1 MPLNLEI
8 LMKNLVRRTSSFT
21 REQGKKLIKE
31 AYIKDVKGKSIDGVY
46 HIYGRVLNEDKN
58 WDYDTHLKINMK
70 NNEIIGVNCSCETFK
85 ENSKQVKNYMCKHIS
100 ATGDAFYS
108 LAKKKIA
115 SKKPMIKVENRLVKE
130 NEKNNEQQEKRFLSL
145 DISIKHMVKEG
156 IQFFNCEFR
165 IGVGNSNLILDLK
178 DFLYKNSLKKPLK
191 FNDSFTYNP
200 LKDDFLKEDKRI
212 LQFIGANSDKINGR
226 YLRLRQNS
234 LKDFLKLID
243 EKKKINF
250 NFNSINYE
258 VKVRKE
264 NVPVAL
270 TLKEGKEG
278 FILSH
283 HKKFPVILNN
293 TGDVMFFD
301 RNLYLPRKRQ
311 LEYYIPIHKLFLKN
325 NTITYKKTLENLKNL
340 LEELKNISK
349 NIVLD
354 ENVKIFKEKLMKT
367 TFYFYENKGEIYCN
381 VKIDYCGYIID
392 LIRDEKDNSFLRDL
406 KSEKYIEFQLERF
419 KFIKREEDFCFIGDE
434 EAMYDFFSK
443 GLKKIKEHGDVI
455 LSKEL
460 QEFKVIDSS
469 LISSELSEL
478 INFYKLKFDFG
489 DFNIQ
494 ELRESIDA
502 MKNGKRFYK
511 TKKTYLD
518 LEEPG
523 IIHFL
528 NLLEDL
534 GLDNISNNEINIDKS
549 KVLYIQEKLKD
560 RNLSFIKGGKVL
572 QEIVNKLLN
581 KEFKRKL
588 VPKALNAELRSY
600 QKEGFKWINEITD
613 LGFGGVLADD
623 MGLGKTLQII
633 AFLLSQ
639 KKSKSIVVVPT
650 SVIYNWM
657 DEFEKFAPSLRIG
670 LVHGSKTRRDKVL
683 NDFKR
688 SLGIKLDY
696 MDTFEGLDL
705 DEEENINNSKEG
717 KNKSNDKNKTKKSSK
732 SYERYDILLTTYGTL
747 KNDEEAYDNLSFDYC
762 IIDEAQNIKNPSA
775 QATLSVKKIK
785 SRCNIA
791 LTGTPIENNLMELW
805 SIFDFV
811 MPGYLFT
818 KERFRERFI
827 LDENNL
833 DELKSLITPFI
844 LRRLKEDVL
853 SELPEKLEKKYLVE
867 MKGKQKQIYNSYVK
881 AIKTKLNES
890 KISGKIG
897 NEKINLFAYLTKLR
911 EICLDPSIVI
921 PEYNGGSGKLIV
933 VKEIVKDA
941 SESGKKILLFSQ
953 FTSVLKKIEDDFKR
967 EGISHLYL
975 DGGTSAKERV
985 ERVKKFNEDES
996 IKVFLISLKAGGVGL
1011 NLTSASVVIHFDPWW
1026 NPAVEDQATDRAH
1039 RFGQENRVE
1048 VIKLVAKDTIEEKI
1062 VLMQEDKRELIQSL
1076 MDGKTMDGKG
1086 LKRLTEEEI
1095 AKLFE

>member
-1 MPLNLEI
+1 
-8 LMKNLVRRTSSFT
+8 
-21 REQGKKLIKE
+21 
-31 AYIKDVKGKSIDGVY
+31 
-46 HIYGRVLNEDKN
+46 IYGSVLNDDKN
-58 WDYDTHLKINMK
+58 WDYNTHIKINMK
-70 NNEIIGVNCSCETFK
+70 NSDIVGTNCSCETFK
-85 ENSKQVKNYMCKHIS
+85 ENSKHIKNYVCKHIS
-100 ATGDAFYS
+100 ATNDVFYS
-108 LAKKKIA
+108 LAKKKMQNNKLK
-115 SKKPMIKVENRLVKE
+115 SNNKTQLVKE
-130 NEKNNEQQEKRFLSL
+130 KNEEHKGQEKRFLSL
-145 DISIKHMVKEG
+145 DINIKHMVKEG
-156 IQFFNCEFR
+156 ITLFNCEFR
-165 IGVGNSNLILDLK
+165 IGAGNLNLILDLK

-191 FNDSFTYNP
+191 FNDGFTYNP
-200 LKDDFLKEDKRI
+200 LKDEFLDEDKRV
-212 LQFIGANSDKINGR
+212 LQFVASHKDMVSGR
-226 YLRLRQNS
+226 YLRLKQNN

-258 VKVRKE
+258 VKVKKE

-278 FILSH
+278 FVLSH
-283 HKKFPVILNN
+283 HKKFPVLLNN
-293 TGDVMFFD
+293 LGDVMFFD

-325 NTITYKKTLENLKNL
+325 NTITYKKSLENLRSL

-349 NIVLD
+349 NIFLD
-354 ENVKIFKEKLMKT
+354 ENVRVFKEKLMKT
-367 TFYFYENKGEIYCN
+367 TFNLYKTEGKIYCN

-419 KFIKREEDFCFIGDE
+419 KFIKREEDFCFIGNKE
-434 EAMYDFFSK
+434 EMYELFSK
-443 GLKKIKEHGDVI
+443 GIKRLRELGEVLLSEELK
-455 LSKEL
+455 
-460 QEFKVIDSS
+460 EFKVLDSS
-469 LISSELSEL
+469 LISSELKEFS
-478 INFYKLKFDFG
+478 NFYKLKFDFG
-489 DFNIQ
+489 DFELR
-494 ELRESIDA
+494 ELRESVEA
-502 MKNGKRFYK
+502 MKRGDRFYR
-511 TKKTYLD
+511 TKKVYLD
-518 LEEPG
+518 LEDPG
-523 IIHFL
+523 IVNFL

-534 GLDNISNNEINIDKS
+534 GLENIKDNEVYIDKS

-560 RNLSFIKGGKVL
+560 RNLSFIKGGNVL
-572 QEIVNKLLN
+572 QEIVGKLLN

-588 VPKALNAELRSY
+588 LPKALNAELRPY

-657 DEFEKFAPSLRIG
+657 DEFEKFAPSIRVG
-670 LVHGSKTRRDKVL
+670 LVHGSKSKRDKVL
-683 NDFKR
+683 RDFKR
-688 SLGIKLDY
+688 GLGIKI
-696 MDTFEGLDL
+696 
-705 DEEENINNSKEG
+705 EEENLKE
-717 KNKSNDKNKTKKSSK
+717 K
-732 SYERYDILLTTYGTL
+732 SYEKYDVLLTTYGTL
-747 KNDEEAYDNLSFDYC
+747 KNDEKAYENLSFDYC

-775 QATLSVKKIK
+775 QATLSVKNIK

-827 LDENNL
+827 LDESNL
-833 DELKSLITPFI
+833 SELKSLITPFI

-867 MKGKQKQIYNSYVK
+867 MKGKQKQLYSFYVK
-881 AIKTKLNES
+881 AIKNQLNENKS
-890 KISGKIG
+890 SEKSGRD
-897 NEKINLFAYLTKLR
+897 KINLFAYLTKLR
-911 EICLDPSIVI
+911 EICLDPSLVV
-921 PEYNGGSGKLIV
+921 PDYTGESSKLTV

-953 FTSVLKKIEDDFKR
+953 FTSVLQKIEEDFKK
-967 EGISHLYL
+967 EDISYLYL
-975 DGGTSAKERV
+975 DGGTSAKDRV
-985 ERVKKFNEDES
+985 ERVKKFNEDS
-996 IKVFLISLKAGGVGL
+996 NIKVFLISLKAGGVGL

-1039 RFGQENRVE
+1039 RFGQENKVE

-1095 AKLFE
+1095 SKLFE

>member
-1 MPLNLEI
+1 MNLDI
-8 LMKNLVRRTSSFT
+8 FMKNLVRRTSSFT
-21 REQGKKLIKE
+21 REQGKKLIQE
-31 AYIKDVKGKSIDGVY
+31 AYVKDVKGKSIDGIY
-46 HIYGRVLNEDKN
+46 HIYGSVLNDDKN
-58 WDYDTHLKINMK
+58 WDYNTHIKINMK
-70 NNEIIGVNCSCETFK
+70 NSDIMGTNCSCETFK
-85 ENSKQVKNYMCKHIS
+85 ENSKHIKNYVCKHIS
-100 ATGDAFYS
+100 ATNDVFYS
-108 LAKKKIA
+108 LAKKKMQKNKLK
-115 SKKPMIKVENRLVKE
+115 SNNKPKLVKE
-130 NEKNNEQQEKRFLSL
+130 KNEEHKGKEKRFLSL
-145 DISIKHMVKEG
+145 DINIKHMVKEG
-156 IQFFNCEFR
+156 ITLFNCEFR
-165 IGVGNSNLILDLK
+165 IGAGNLNLILDLK

-191 FNDSFTYNP
+191 FNDGFTYNP
-200 LKDDFLKEDKRI
+200 LKDEFLDEDKRV
-212 LQFIGANSDKINGR
+212 LQFVASHKDMISGR
-226 YLRLRQNS
+226 YLRLKQNN

-258 VKVRKE
+258 VKVKKE

-270 TLKEGKEG
+270 TLKEGKEE
-278 FILSH
+278 FVLSH

-293 TGDVMFFD
+293 LGDVMFFD

-325 NTITYKKTLENLKNL
+325 NTITYKKSLENLRSL
-340 LEELKNISK
+340 LQELKNISK

-354 ENVKIFKEKLMKT
+354 ENIRVFKEKLMKT
-367 TFYFYENKGEIYCN
+367 TFNLYKTKGKIYCN

-419 KFIKREEDFCFIGDE
+419 KFIKREEDFCFIGNE
-434 EAMYDFFSK
+434 EEMYELFSK
-443 GLKKIKEHGDVI
+443 GIKRLRELGEVLLSEELK
-455 LSKEL
+455 
-460 QEFKVIDSS
+460 EFKVLDSS
-469 LISSELSEL
+469 LISSELKEL
-478 INFYKLKFDFG
+478 SNFYKLKFDFG
-489 DFNIQ
+489 DFELR
-494 ELRESIDA
+494 ELRESIEA
-502 MKNGKRFYK
+502 MKRGDRFYR
-511 TKKTYLD
+511 TKKVYLD
-518 LEEPG
+518 LEDHG
-523 IIHFL
+523 IVNFL

-534 GLDNISNNEINIDKS
+534 GLENIKDNEVYIDKS

-560 RNLSFIKGGKVL
+560 RNLSFIKGGNVL
-572 QEIVNKLLN
+572 QKIVGKLLN

-588 VPKALNAELRSY
+588 VPKALNAELRPY

-657 DEFEKFAPSLRIG
+657 DEFEKFAPSIRVG
-670 LVHGSKTRRDKVL
+670 LVHGSKSKRDKVL
-683 NDFKR
+683 RDFKR
-688 SLGIKLDY
+688 GLGIKI
-696 MDTFEGLDL
+696 
-705 DEEENINNSKEG
+705 EEENLKE
-717 KNKSNDKNKTKKSSK
+717 K
-732 SYERYDILLTTYGTL
+732 SYEKYDVLLTTYGTL
-747 KNDEEAYDNLSFDYC
+747 KNDEKAYENLSFDYC
-762 IIDEAQNIKNPSA
+762 IIDEAQNIKNPVA
-775 QATLSVKKIK
+775 QATLSVKNIK

-827 LDENNL
+827 LDESNL
-833 DELKSLITPFI
+833 SELKSLITPFI

-867 MKGKQKQIYNSYVK
+867 MKGKQKQLYSFYVK
-881 AIKTKLNES
+881 AIKNQLNENKS
-890 KISGKIG
+890 SEKSGRD
-897 NEKINLFAYLTKLR
+897 KINLFAYLTKLR
-911 EICLDPSIVI
+911 EICLDPSLVV
-921 PEYNGGSGKLIV
+921 PDYTGGSSKLTV

-953 FTSVLKKIEDDFKR
+953 FTSVLQKIEEDFKKDD
-967 EGISHLYL
+967 ISYLYL
-975 DGGTSAKERV
+975 DGGTSAKDRV
-985 ERVKKFNEDES
+985 ERVKKFNEDS
-996 IKVFLISLKAGGVGL
+996 NIKVFLISLKAGGVGL

-1039 RFGQENRVE
+1039 RFGQENKVE
-1048 VIKLVAKDTIEEKI
+1048 VIKLVANDTIEEKI

-1095 AKLFE
+1095 SKLFE

>member
-1 MPLNLEI
+1 MPLNLDI
-8 LMKNLVRRTSSFT
+8 FMKNLVRRTSSFT

-31 AYIKDVKGKSIDGVY
+31 AYVKDVKGKSIDGIY
-46 HIYGRVLNEDKN
+46 HIYGSVLNDDKN
-58 WDYDTHLKINMK
+58 WDYNTHIKINMK
-70 NNEIIGVNCSCETFK
+70 NSDIMGTNCSCETFK
-85 ENSKQVKNYMCKHIS
+85 ENSKHIKNYVCKHIS
-100 ATGDAFYS
+100 ATNDVFYS
-108 LAKKKIA
+108 LAKKKMQKNKLK
-115 SKKPMIKVENRLVKE
+115 SNNKPKLVKE
-130 NEKNNEQQEKRFLSL
+130 KNEEHKGKEKRFLSL
-145 DISIKHMVKEG
+145 DINIKHMVKEG
-156 IQFFNCEFR
+156 ITLFNCEFR
-165 IGVGNSNLILDLK
+165 IGSGNLNLILDLK

-191 FNDSFTYNP
+191 FNDGFTYNP
-200 LKDDFLKEDKRI
+200 LKDEFLDEDKRV
-212 LQFIGANSDKINGR
+212 LQFVASHKDMISGR
-226 YLRLRQNS
+226 YLRLKQNN

-258 VKVRKE
+258 VKIKKE

-283 HKKFPVILNN
+283 HKKFPVLLNN
-293 TGDVMFFD
+293 LGDVMFFD

-325 NTITYKKTLENLKNL
+325 NTITYKKSLENLRSL

-354 ENVKIFKEKLMKT
+354 ENVRAFKEKLMKT
-367 TFYFYENKGEIYCN
+367 TFNLYKTKGKIYCN

-419 KFIKREEDFCFIGDE
+419 KFIKREEDFCFIGNE
-434 EAMYDFFSK
+434 EEMYELLSK
-443 GLKKIKEHGDVI
+443 GIKRLRELGEVLLSEELK
-455 LSKEL
+455 
-460 QEFKVIDSS
+460 EFKVLDSS
-469 LISSELSEL
+469 LISSELKEL
-478 INFYKLKFDFG
+478 SNFYKLKFDFG
-489 DFNIQ
+489 DFELR
-494 ELRESIDA
+494 ELRESIEA
-502 MKNGKRFYK
+502 MKRGDRFYR
-511 TKKTYLD
+511 TKKVYLD
-518 LEEPG
+518 LEDPG
-523 IIHFL
+523 IVNFL

-534 GLDNISNNEINIDKS
+534 GLENIKDNEVYIDKS

-560 RNLSFIKGGKVL
+560 RNLSFIKGGNVL
-572 QEIVNKLLN
+572 QEIVGKLLN

-588 VPKALNAELRSY
+588 VPKALNAELRPY

-657 DEFEKFAPSLRIG
+657 DEFEKFAPSIRVG
-670 LVHGSKTRRDKVL
+670 LVHGSKSKRDKVL
-683 NDFKR
+683 RDFKR
-688 SLGIKLDY
+688 GLGIKI
-696 MDTFEGLDL
+696 
-705 DEEENINNSKEG
+705 EEENLKE
-717 KNKSNDKNKTKKSSK
+717 K
-732 SYERYDILLTTYGTL
+732 SYEKYDVLLTTYGTL
-747 KNDEEAYDNLSFDYC
+747 KNDEKAYENLSFDYC
-762 IIDEAQNIKNPSA
+762 IIDEAQNIKNPAA
-775 QATLSVKKIK
+775 QATLSVKNIK

-827 LDENNL
+827 LDESNL
-833 DELKSLITPFI
+833 SELKSLITPFI

-867 MKGKQKQIYNSYVK
+867 MKGKQKQLYSFYVN
-881 AIKTKLNES
+881 AIKNQLNENKS
-890 KISGKIG
+890 SEKSGRD
-897 NEKINLFAYLTKLR
+897 KINLFAYLTKLR
-911 EICLDPSIVI
+911 EICLDPSLVV
-921 PEYNGGSGKLIV
+921 PDYTGGSSKLTV

-953 FTSVLKKIEDDFKR
+953 FTSVLQKIEEDFKK
-967 EGISHLYL
+967 EDISYLYL
-975 DGGTSAKERV
+975 DGGTSAKDRV
-985 ERVKKFNEDES
+985 ERVKKFNEDS
-996 IKVFLISLKAGGVGL
+996 NIKVFLISLKAGGVGL

-1039 RFGQENRVE
+1039 RFGQENKVE

-1095 AKLFE
+1095 SKLFE

>member
-1 MPLNLEI
+1 MPLNLDI
-8 LMKNLVRRTSSFT
+8 FMKNLVRRTSSFT
-21 REQGKKLIKE
+21 REQGKKLIQE
-31 AYIKDVKGKSIDGVY
+31 AYVKDVKGKSIDGIY
-46 HIYGRVLNEDKN
+46 HIYGSVLNDDKN
-58 WDYDTHLKINMK
+58 WDYNTHIKINMQ
-70 NNEIIGVNCSCETFK
+70 NSDIMGTNCSCETFK
-85 ENSKQVKNYMCKHIS
+85 ENSKHIKNYVCKHIS
-100 ATGDAFYS
+100 ATNDVFYS
-108 LAKKKIA
+108 LAKKKMQKNKLK
-115 SKKPMIKVENRLVKE
+115 SNNKLKLVKE
-130 NEKNNEQQEKRFLSL
+130 KNEEHKGKEKRFLSL
-145 DISIKHMVKEG
+145 DINIKHMVKEG
-156 IQFFNCEFR
+156 ITLFNCEFR
-165 IGVGNSNLILDLK
+165 IGAGNLNLILDLK

-191 FNDSFTYNP
+191 FNDGFTYNP
-200 LKDDFLKEDKRI
+200 LKDEFLDEDKRV
-212 LQFIGANSDKINGR
+212 LQFVASHKDMISGR
-226 YLRLRQNS
+226 YLRLKQNN

-258 VKVRKE
+258 VKVKKE

-278 FILSH
+278 FVLSH
-283 HKKFPVILNN
+283 HKKFPVLLNN
-293 TGDVMFFD
+293 SGDVMFFD

-325 NTITYKKTLENLKNL
+325 NTITYKKSLENLRSL

-354 ENVKIFKEKLMKT
+354 ENIRVFKEKLMKT
-367 TFYFYENKGEIYCN
+367 TFNLYKNKGKIYCN

-406 KSEKYIEFQLERF
+406 KNEKYIEFQLERF
-419 KFIKREEDFCFIGDE
+419 KFIKREEDFCFIGNE
-434 EAMYDFFSK
+434 EEMYELFSK
-443 GLKKIKEHGDVI
+443 GIKRLRELGEVLLSEELK
-455 LSKEL
+455 
-460 QEFKVIDSS
+460 EFKVLDSS
-469 LISSELSEL
+469 LISSELIEL
-478 INFYKLKFDFG
+478 SNFYKLKFDFG
-489 DFNIQ
+489 DFELR
-494 ELRESIDA
+494 ELRESIEA
-502 MKNGKRFYK
+502 MKRGDRFYR
-511 TKKTYLD
+511 TKKVYLD
-518 LEEPG
+518 LEDPG
-523 IIHFL
+523 IVNFL

-534 GLDNISNNEINIDKS
+534 GLENIKDNEVYIDKS

-560 RNLSFIKGGKVL
+560 RNLSFIKGGNVL
-572 QEIVNKLLN
+572 QEIVGKLLN

-588 VPKALNAELRSY
+588 VPKALNAELRPY

-657 DEFEKFAPSLRIG
+657 DEFEKFAPSIKIG
-670 LVHGSKTRRDKVL
+670 LVHGSKFKRDKVL
-683 NDFKR
+683 RDFKR
-688 SLGIKLDY
+688 GLGIKI
-696 MDTFEGLDL
+696 
-705 DEEENINNSKEG
+705 EEDNLKE
-717 KNKSNDKNKTKKSSK
+717 K
-732 SYERYDILLTTYGTL
+732 SYEKYDVLLTTYGTL
-747 KNDEEAYDNLSFDYC
+747 KNDEKAYENLSFDYC
-762 IIDEAQNIKNPSA
+762 IIDEAQNIKNPVA
-775 QATLSVKKIK
+775 QATLSVKNIK

-827 LDENNL
+827 LDESNL
-833 DELKSLITPFI
+833 IELKSLITPFI

-867 MKGKQKQIYNSYVK
+867 MKGKQKQLYSFYVK
-881 AIKTKLNES
+881 AIKNQLNENKS
-890 KISGKIG
+890 SEKSGRD
-897 NEKINLFAYLTKLR
+897 KINLFAYLTKLR
-911 EICLDPSIVI
+911 EICLDPSLVV
-921 PEYNGGSGKLIV
+921 PDYTGGSSKLTV

-953 FTSVLKKIEDDFKR
+953 FTSVLQKIEEDFKK
-967 EGISHLYL
+967 EDISYLYL
-975 DGGTSAKERV
+975 DGGTSAKDRV
-985 ERVKKFNEDES
+985 ERVKKFNEDS
-996 IKVFLISLKAGGVGL
+996 NIKVFLISLKAGGVGL

-1039 RFGQENRVE
+1039 RFGQENKVE

-1095 AKLFE
+1095 SKLFE

>member
-1 MPLNLEI
+1 MNLDI
-8 LMKNLVRRTSSFT
+8 FMKNLVRRTSSFT

-31 AYIKDVKGKSIDGVY
+31 AYVKDVKGKCIDGIY
-46 HIYGRVLNEDKN
+46 HIYGSVLNDDKN
-58 WDYDTHLKINMK
+58 WDYNTHIKINMQ
-70 NNEIIGVNCSCETFK
+70 NSDIIGTNCSCETFK
-85 ENSKQVKNYMCKHIS
+85 ENSKHIKNYVCKHIS
-100 ATGDAFYS
+100 ATNDVFYS
-108 LAKKKIA
+108 LAKKKMQKNKLK
-115 SKKPMIKVENRLVKE
+115 SNNKPKLVKE
-130 NEKNNEQQEKRFLSL
+130 KNEEHKGKEKRFLSL
-145 DISIKHMVKEG
+145 DINIKHMVKEG
-156 IQFFNCEFR
+156 ITLFNCEFR
-165 IGVGNSNLILDLK
+165 IGTGNLILDLK

-191 FNDSFTYNP
+191 FNDGFTYNP
-200 LKDDFLKEDKRI
+200 LKDEFLDEDKRV
-212 LQFIGANSDKINGR
+212 LQFVASHKDMVSGR
-226 YLRLRQNS
+226 YLRLKQNN
-234 LKDFLKLID
+234 LKDFLKLVD

-258 VKVRKE
+258 VKVKKE

-293 TGDVMFFD
+293 SGDVMFFD

-325 NTITYKKTLENLKNL
+325 NTITYKKSLENLRSL

-354 ENVKIFKEKLMKT
+354 ENIRVFKEKLMKT
-367 TFYFYENKGEIYCN
+367 TFNLYKTKGRIYCN

-419 KFIKREEDFCFIGDE
+419 KFIKREEDFCFIGSE
-434 EAMYDFFSK
+434 EEMYELFSK
-443 GLKKIKEHGDVI
+443 GIKRLRELGEVLLLEELKG
-455 LSKEL
+455 
-460 QEFKVIDSS
+460 FKVLDSS
-469 LISSELSEL
+469 LISSELKEL
-478 INFYKLKFDFG
+478 SNFYKLKFDFG
-489 DFNIQ
+489 DFELR

-502 MKNGKRFYK
+502 MKRGDRFYR
-511 TKKTYLD
+511 TKKVYLD
-518 LEEPG
+518 LEDPG
-523 IIHFL
+523 IVNFL

-534 GLDNISNNEINIDKS
+534 GLENINDNEVYIDKS

-560 RNLSFIKGGKVL
+560 RNLSFIKGGNVL
-572 QEIVNKLLN
+572 QEIVGKLLN

-588 VPKALNAELRSY
+588 VPKALNAELRPY

-657 DEFEKFAPSLRIG
+657 DEFEKFAPSIRIG
-670 LVHGSKTRRDKVL
+670 LVHGSKSKRDKVL
-683 NDFKR
+683 REFKR
-688 SLGIKLDY
+688 GLGIKI
-696 MDTFEGLDL
+696 
-705 DEEENINNSKEG
+705 EEDNLKE
-717 KNKSNDKNKTKKSSK
+717 K
-732 SYERYDILLTTYGTL
+732 SYEKYDVLLTTYGTL
-747 KNDEEAYDNLSFDYC
+747 KNDEKAYENLSFDYC
-762 IIDEAQNIKNPSA
+762 IIDEAQNIKNPAA
-775 QATLSVKKIK
+775 QATLSVKNIK

-827 LDENNL
+827 LDESNL
-833 DELKSLITPFI
+833 SELKYLITPFI

-867 MKGKQKQIYNSYVK
+867 MKGKQKQLYSFYVK
-881 AIKTKLNES
+881 AIKNQLNENKS
-890 KISGKIG
+890 SEKSGRD
-897 NEKINLFAYLTKLR
+897 KINLFSYLTKLR
-911 EICLDPSIVI
+911 EICLDPSLVV
-921 PEYNGGSGKLIV
+921 PDYTGGSSKLTV

-953 FTSVLKKIEDDFKR
+953 FTSVLQKIEEDFKK
-967 EGISHLYL
+967 EDISYLYL
-975 DGGTSAKERV
+975 DGGTSAKDRV
-985 ERVKKFNEDES
+985 ERVKKFNEDS
-996 IKVFLISLKAGGVGL
+996 NIKVFLISLKAGGVGL

-1039 RFGQENRVE
+1039 RFGQENKVE

-1095 AKLFE
+1095 SKLFE

>member
-1 MPLNLEI
+1 MPLNLDI
-8 LMKNLVRRTSSFT
+8 FMKNLVRRTSSFT

-31 AYIKDVKGKSIDGVY
+31 AYVKDVKGKSIDGIY
-46 HIYGRVLNEDKN
+46 HIYGSVLNDDKN
-58 WDYDTHLKINMK
+58 WDYNTHIKINVK
-70 NNEIIGVNCSCETFK
+70 NSDIIGTNCSCETFK
-85 ENSKQVKNYMCKHIS
+85 ENSKHIKNYVCKHIS
-100 ATGDAFYS
+100 ATNDVFYS
-108 LAKKKIA
+108 LARKKVQKNKLK
-115 SKKPMIKVENRLVKE
+115 SNNKSQLVKE
-130 NEKNNEQQEKRFLSL
+130 KNEEHKGKEKRFLSL
-145 DISIKHMVKEG
+145 DINIKHMVKEG
-156 IQFFNCEFR
+156 VILFNCEFR
-165 IGVGNSNLILDLK
+165 IGAGNLNLILDLK

-191 FNDSFTYNP
+191 FNDGFTYNP
-200 LKDDFLKEDKRI
+200 LKDEFLDEDKRV
-212 LQFIGANSDKINGR
+212 LQFVASHKDVVSGR
-226 YLRLRQNS
+226 YLRLKQNN
-234 LKDFLKLID
+234 LKDFLKLVD

-258 VKVRKE
+258 VKVKKE

-278 FILSH
+278 FVLSH

-293 TGDVMFFD
+293 SGDVMFFD

-325 NTITYKKTLENLKNL
+325 NTITYKKSLENLRSL

-354 ENVKIFKEKLMKT
+354 ENIRVFKEKLMKT
-367 TFYFYENKGEIYCN
+367 TFNLYKTKGRIYCN

-419 KFIKREEDFCFIGDE
+419 KFIKREEDFCFIGSE
-434 EAMYDFFSK
+434 EEMYELFSK
-443 GLKKIKEHGDVI
+443 GIKRLRELGEVLLSEELK
-455 LSKEL
+455 
-460 QEFKVIDSS
+460 EFKVLDSS
-469 LISSELSEL
+469 LISSELKEL
-478 INFYKLKFDFG
+478 SNFYKLKFDFG
-489 DFNIQ
+489 DFELR

-502 MKNGKRFYK
+502 MKRGDRFYR
-511 TKKTYLD
+511 TKKVYLD
-518 LEEPG
+518 LEDPG
-523 IIHFL
+523 IVNFL

-534 GLDNISNNEINIDKS
+534 GLENIKDNEVYIDKS

-560 RNLSFIKGGKVL
+560 RTLSFIKGGNVL
-572 QEIVNKLLN
+572 QEIVGKLLN

-588 VPKALNAELRSY
+588 VPKALNAELRLY

-657 DEFEKFAPSLRIG
+657 DEFEKFAPSIRIG
-670 LVHGSKTRRDKVL
+670 LVHGSKSKRDKVL
-683 NDFKR
+683 REFKR
-688 SLGIKLDY
+688 GLGIKI
-696 MDTFEGLDL
+696 
-705 DEEENINNSKEG
+705 EEDNLKE
-717 KNKSNDKNKTKKSSK
+717 K
-732 SYERYDILLTTYGTL
+732 SYEKYDVLLTTYGTL
-747 KNDEEAYDNLSFDYC
+747 KNDEKAYENLSFDYC
-762 IIDEAQNIKNPSA
+762 IIDEAQNIKNPAA
-775 QATLSVKKIK
+775 QATLSVKNIK

-827 LDENNL
+827 LDESNL
-833 DELKSLITPFI
+833 SELKYLITPFI

-867 MKGKQKQIYNSYVK
+867 MKGKQKQLYSFYVK
-881 AIKTKLNES
+881 AIKNQLNENKS
-890 KISGKIG
+890 SEKSGRD
-897 NEKINLFAYLTKLR
+897 KINLFSYLTKLR
-911 EICLDPSIVI
+911 EICLDPSLVV
-921 PEYNGGSGKLIV
+921 PDYTGGSSKLTV

-953 FTSVLKKIEDDFKR
+953 FTSVLKKIEEDFKK
-967 EGISHLYL
+967 EDISYLYL
-975 DGGTSAKERV
+975 DGGTSAKDRV
-985 ERVKKFNEDES
+985 ERVKKFNEDS
-996 IKVFLISLKAGGVGL
+996 NIKVFLISLKAGGVGL

-1039 RFGQENRVE
+1039 RFGQENKVE

-1095 AKLFE
+1095 SKLFE

>member
-1 MPLNLEI
+1 MPLNLDI

-31 AYIKDVKGKSIDGVY
+31 AYVKDVKGKSIDGIY
-46 HIYGRVLNEDKN
+46 HIYGSVLNDDKN
-58 WDYDTHLKINMK
+58 WDYNTHIKINMQ
-70 NNEIIGVNCSCETFK
+70 NSDIMGTNCSCETFK
-85 ENSKQVKNYMCKHIS
+85 ENSKHIKNYVCKHIS
-100 ATGDAFYS
+100 ATNDVFYS
-108 LAKKKIA
+108 LAKKKMQKNKLK
-115 SKKPMIKVENRLVKE
+115 SNNKPKLVKE
-130 NEKNNEQQEKRFLSL
+130 KNEEHKGQEKRFLSL
-145 DISIKHMVKEG
+145 DINIKHMVKEG
-156 IQFFNCEFR
+156 ITLFNCEFR
-165 IGVGNSNLILDLK
+165 IGAGNLNLILDLK

-191 FNDSFTYNP
+191 FNDGFTYNP
-200 LKDDFLKEDKRI
+200 LKDEFLDEDKRV
-212 LQFIGANSDKINGR
+212 LQFVASHKDMISGR
-226 YLRLRQNS
+226 YLRLKQNN

-258 VKVRKE
+258 VKVKKE

-283 HKKFPVILNN
+283 HKKFPIILNN
-293 TGDVMFFD
+293 SGDVMFFD

-325 NTITYKKTLENLKNL
+325 NTITYKKSLENLRSL

-354 ENVKIFKEKLMKT
+354 ENIRVFKEKLMKT
-367 TFYFYENKGEIYCN
+367 SFKLYKNKGKIYCN

-419 KFIKREEDFCFIGDE
+419 MFIKREEDFCFIGSE
-434 EAMYDFFSK
+434 EEIYELLSK
-443 GLKKIKEHGDVI
+443 GIKRLRELGEVLLSEELK
-455 LSKEL
+455 
-460 QEFKVIDSS
+460 EFKVLDSS
-469 LISSELSEL
+469 LISSELKEL
-478 INFYKLKFDFG
+478 SNFYKLKFDFG
-489 DFNIQ
+489 DFELR
-494 ELRESIDA
+494 ELRESIEA
-502 MKNGKRFYK
+502 MKRGDHFYRTNK
-511 TKKTYLD
+511 VYLD
-518 LEEPG
+518 LEDPG
-523 IIHFL
+523 IVNFL
-528 NLLEDL
+528 NLLDDL
-534 GLDNISNNEINIDKS
+534 GLENIKDNEVYIDKS

-560 RNLSFIKGGKVL
+560 RTLSFIKGGNVL
-572 QEIVNKLLN
+572 QEIVGKLLN

-588 VPKALNAELRSY
+588 VPKALNAELRPY

-657 DEFEKFAPSLRIG
+657 DEFEKFAPSIRVG
-670 LVHGSKTRRDKVL
+670 LVHGSKSKRDKVL
-683 NDFKR
+683 RDFKR
-688 SLGIKLDY
+688 GLGIKI
-696 MDTFEGLDL
+696 
-705 DEEENINNSKEG
+705 EEENLKE
-717 KNKSNDKNKTKKSSK
+717 K
-732 SYERYDILLTTYGTL
+732 SYEKYDVLLTTYGTL
-747 KNDEEAYDNLSFDYC
+747 KNDEKAYENLSFDYC
-762 IIDEAQNIKNPSA
+762 IIDEAQNIKNPTA
-775 QATLSVKKIK
+775 QATLSVKNIK

-827 LDENNL
+827 LDESNL
-833 DELKSLITPFI
+833 SELKSLITPFI
-844 LRRLKEDVL
+844 LRRLKEEVL

-867 MKGKQKQIYNSYVK
+867 MKGKQKQLYSFYVK
-881 AIKTKLNES
+881 AIKNQLNENKS
-890 KISGKIG
+890 SEKSGRD
-897 NEKINLFAYLTKLR
+897 KINLFAYLTKLR
-911 EICLDPSIVI
+911 EICLDPSLVV
-921 PEYNGGSGKLIV
+921 PDYTGGSSKLTV

-953 FTSVLKKIEDDFKR
+953 FTSVLQKIEEDFKK
-967 EGISHLYL
+967 EDISYLYL
-975 DGGTSAKERV
+975 DGGTSAKDRV
-985 ERVKKFNEDES
+985 ERVKKFNEDS
-996 IKVFLISLKAGGVGL
+996 NIKVFLISLKAGGVGL

-1039 RFGQENRVE
+1039 RFGQENKVE

-1095 AKLFE
+1095 SKLFE

>member
-1 MPLNLEI
+1 MNLDI

-31 AYIKDVKGKSIDGVY
+31 AYVKDVRGKSIDGIY
-46 HIYGRVLNEDKN
+46 HIYGSVLNDDKN
-58 WDYDTHLKINMK
+58 WDYNTHIKINMK
-70 NNEIIGVNCSCETFK
+70 NSDIVGTNCSCETFK
-85 ENSKQVKNYMCKHIS
+85 ENSKHIKNYVCKHIS
-100 ATGDAFYS
+100 ATNDVFYS
-108 LAKKKIA
+108 LAKKKMQKNKLK
-115 SKKPMIKVENRLVKE
+115 SNNKPKLVKE
-130 NEKNNEQQEKRFLSL
+130 KNEEHKGKEKRFLSL
-145 DISIKHMVKEG
+145 DINIKHVVKEG
-156 IQFFNCEFR
+156 ITLFNCEFR
-165 IGVGNSNLILDLK
+165 IGAGNLNLILDLK

-191 FNDSFTYNP
+191 FNDGFTYNP
-200 LKDDFLKEDKRI
+200 LKDEFLDEDKRV
-212 LQFIGANSDKINGR
+212 LQFVASHKDMISGR
-226 YLRLRQNS
+226 YLRLKQNN

-258 VKVRKE
+258 VKVKKE

-293 TGDVMFFD
+293 SGDVMFFD
-301 RNLYLPRKRQ
+301 RNLYIPRKRQ

-325 NTITYKKTLENLKNL
+325 NTITYKKSLENLRSL

-354 ENVKIFKEKLMKT
+354 ENIRVFKEKLMKT
-367 TFYFYENKGEIYCN
+367 TFNLYKTKGKIYCN

-392 LIRDEKDNSFLRDL
+392 LIRDEKDNIFLRDL
-406 KSEKYIEFQLERF
+406 KNEKYIEFQLERF
-419 KFIKREEDFCFIGDE
+419 KFIKREEDFCFIGNE
-434 EAMYDFFSK
+434 EEMYELFSK
-443 GLKKIKEHGDVI
+443 GIKRLRELGEVLLSEELK
-455 LSKEL
+455 
-460 QEFKVIDSS
+460 EFKVLDSS
-469 LISSELSEL
+469 LISSELIEL
-478 INFYKLKFDFG
+478 SNFYKLKFDFG
-489 DFNIQ
+489 DFELR
-494 ELRESIDA
+494 ELRESIEA
-502 MKNGKRFYK
+502 MKRGDRFYR
-511 TKKTYLD
+511 TKKVYLD
-518 LEEPG
+518 LEDHG
-523 IIHFL
+523 IVNFL

-534 GLDNISNNEINIDKS
+534 GLENIKDNEVYIDKS

-560 RNLSFIKGGKVL
+560 RNLSFIKGGNVL
-572 QEIVNKLLN
+572 QEIVGKLLN

-588 VPKALNAELRSY
+588 VPKALNAELRPY
-600 QKEGFKWINEITD
+600 QKDGFKWINEITD

-657 DEFEKFAPSLRIG
+657 DEFEKFAPSIRVG
-670 LVHGSKTRRDKVL
+670 LVHGSKSKRNKVL
-683 NDFKR
+683 RDFKR
-688 SLGIKLDY
+688 GLGIKI
-696 MDTFEGLDL
+696 
-705 DEEENINNSKEG
+705 EEENLKE
-717 KNKSNDKNKTKKSSK
+717 K
-732 SYERYDILLTTYGTL
+732 SYEKYDVLLTTYGTL
-747 KNDEEAYDNLSFDYC
+747 KNDEKAYENLSFDYC
-762 IIDEAQNIKNPSA
+762 IIDEAQNIKNPAA
-775 QATLSVKKIK
+775 QATLSVKNIK

-818 KERFRERFI
+818 KDRFRERFI
-827 LDENNL
+827 LYESNL
-833 DELKSLITPFI
+833 SELKSLITPFI

-867 MKGKQKQIYNSYVK
+867 MKGKQKQLYSFYVK
-881 AIKTKLNES
+881 AIKNQLNENKS
-890 KISGKIG
+890 SEKSGRD
-897 NEKINLFAYLTKLR
+897 KINLFAYLTKLR
-911 EICLDPSIVI
+911 EICLDPSLVV
-921 PEYNGGSGKLIV
+921 PDYTGGSSKLTV

-953 FTSVLKKIEDDFKR
+953 FTSVLQKIEEDFKK
-967 EGISHLYL
+967 EDISYLYL
-975 DGGTSAKERV
+975 DGETSAKDRV
-985 ERVKKFNEDES
+985 ERVKKFNEDS
-996 IKVFLISLKAGGVGL
+996 NIKVFLISLKAGGVGL

-1039 RFGQENRVE
+1039 RFGQENKVE

-1062 VLMQEDKRELIQSL
+1062 VLMQEDKRELIKSL
-1076 MDGKTMDGKG
+1076 MDGKTMDGKV

-1095 AKLFE
+1095 SKLFE

>member
-1 MPLNLEI
+1 MPLNLDI
-8 LMKNLVRRTSSFT
+8 FMKNLVRRTSSFT
-21 REQGKKLIKE
+21 REQGKKLIQE
-31 AYIKDVKGKSIDGVY
+31 AYVKDVKGKSIDGIY
-46 HIYGRVLNEDKN
+46 HIYGSVLNDDKN
-58 WDYDTHLKINMK
+58 WDYNTHIKINMQ
-70 NNEIIGVNCSCETFK
+70 NSDIMGTNCSCETFK
-85 ENSKQVKNYMCKHIS
+85 ENSKHIKNYVCKHIS
-100 ATGDAFYS
+100 ATNDVFYS
-108 LAKKKIA
+108 LAKKKMQKNKLK
-115 SKKPMIKVENRLVKE
+115 SNNKPKLVKE
-130 NEKNNEQQEKRFLSL
+130 KNEEHKGKEKRFLSL
-145 DISIKHMVKEG
+145 DINIKHMVKEG
-156 IQFFNCEFR
+156 ITLFNCEFR
-165 IGVGNSNLILDLK
+165 IGAGNLNLILDLK

-191 FNDSFTYNP
+191 FNDGFTYNP
-200 LKDDFLKEDKRI
+200 LKDEFLDEDKRV
-212 LQFIGANSDKINGR
+212 LQFVASHKDMISGR
-226 YLRLRQNS
+226 YLRLKQNN

-258 VKVRKE
+258 VKVKKE

-270 TLKEGKEG
+270 TLKEGKEE
-278 FILSH
+278 FVLSH
-283 HKKFPVILNN
+283 HKKFPVLLNN
-293 TGDVMFFD
+293 LGDVMFFD

-325 NTITYKKTLENLKNL
+325 NTITYKKSLESLRNL

-354 ENVKIFKEKLMKT
+354 ENVRAFKEKLMKT
-367 TFYFYENKGEIYCN
+367 TFNLYKTEGKIYCN

-419 KFIKREEDFCFIGDE
+419 KFIKREEDFCFIGNE
-434 EAMYDFFSK
+434 EEMYELFSK
-443 GLKKIKEHGDVI
+443 GIKRLRELGEVLLSEELK
-455 LSKEL
+455 
-460 QEFKVIDSS
+460 EFKVLDSS
-469 LISSELSEL
+469 LISSELKEL
-478 INFYKLKFDFG
+478 NNFYKLKFDFG
-489 DFNIQ
+489 DFELR
-494 ELRESIDA
+494 ELRESIEA
-502 MKNGKRFYK
+502 MKKGDRFYI
-511 TKKTYLD
+511 TKKVYLD
-518 LEEPG
+518 LEDPG
-523 IIHFL
+523 IVNFL

-534 GLDNISNNEINIDKS
+534 GLENIKDNEVYIDKS

-560 RNLSFIKGGKVL
+560 RNLSFIKGGNVL
-572 QEIVNKLLN
+572 QEIVGKLLN

-588 VPKALNAELRSY
+588 LPKALNAELRPY

-657 DEFEKFAPSLRIG
+657 DEFEKFAPSIRVG
-670 LVHGSKTRRDKVL
+670 LVHGSKSKRDKVL
-683 NDFKR
+683 RAFKR
-688 SLGIKLDY
+688 GLGIKI
-696 MDTFEGLDL
+696 
-705 DEEENINNSKEG
+705 EEENLKE
-717 KNKSNDKNKTKKSSK
+717 K
-732 SYERYDILLTTYGTL
+732 SYEKYDVLLTTYGTL
-747 KNDEEAYDNLSFDYC
+747 KNDEKAYENLSFDYC

-775 QATLSVKKIK
+775 QATLSVKNIK

-827 LDENNL
+827 LDESNL
-833 DELKSLITPFI
+833 SELKSLITPFI

-867 MKGKQKQIYNSYVK
+867 MKGKQKQLYSFYVK
-881 AIKTKLNES
+881 AIKNQLNENKS
-890 KISGKIG
+890 SEKSGRD
-897 NEKINLFAYLTKLR
+897 KINLFAYLTKLR
-911 EICLDPSIVI
+911 EICLDPSLVV
-921 PEYNGGSGKLIV
+921 PDYTGGSSKLTV

-953 FTSVLKKIEDDFKR
+953 FTSVLQKIEEDFKK
-967 EGISHLYL
+967 EDISYLYL
-975 DGGTSAKERV
+975 DGGTSAKDRV
-985 ERVKKFNEDES
+985 ERVKKFNEDS
-996 IKVFLISLKAGGVGL
+996 NIKVFLISLKAGGVGL
-1011 NLTSASVVIHFDPWW
+1011 NLTSASMVIHFDPWW

-1039 RFGQENRVE
+1039 RFGQENKVE

-1076 MDGKTMDGKG
+1076 MDGKTMDGKV

-1095 AKLFE
+1095 SKLFE

>member
-1 MPLNLEI
+1 MNLDI
-8 LMKNLVRRTSSFT
+8 FMKNLVRRTSSFT

-31 AYIKDVKGKSIDGVY
+31 AYVKDVKGKSIDGIY
-46 HIYGRVLNEDKN
+46 HIYGSVLNDDKN
-58 WDYDTHLKINMK
+58 WDYNTHIKINMQ
-70 NNEIIGVNCSCETFK
+70 NSDIMGTNCSCETFK
-85 ENSKQVKNYMCKHIS
+85 ENSKHIKNYVCKHIS
-100 ATGDAFYS
+100 ATNDVFYS
-108 LAKKKIA
+108 LAKKKMQKNKLK
-115 SKKPMIKVENRLVKE
+115 SNNKPKLVKE
-130 NEKNNEQQEKRFLSL
+130 KNEEHKGQEKRFLSL
-145 DISIKHMVKEG
+145 DINIKHMVKEG
-156 IQFFNCEFR
+156 ITLFNCEFR
-165 IGVGNSNLILDLK
+165 IGAGNLNLILDLK

-191 FNDSFTYNP
+191 FNDGFTYNP
-200 LKDDFLKEDKRI
+200 LKDEFLDEDKRV
-212 LQFIGANSDKINGR
+212 LQFVASHKDMISGR
-226 YLRLRQNS
+226 YLRLKQNN

-258 VKVRKE
+258 VKVKKE

-278 FILSH
+278 FILNH
-283 HKKFPVILNN
+283 HKKFPIILNN
-293 TGDVMFFD
+293 SGDVMFFD

-325 NTITYKKTLENLKNL
+325 NTITYKKSLENLRSL

-354 ENVKIFKEKLMKT
+354 ENIRVFKEKLMKT
-367 TFYFYENKGEIYCN
+367 TFNLYKNKEKIYCN

-419 KFIKREEDFCFIGDE
+419 KFIKREEDFCFIGSE
-434 EAMYDFFSK
+434 EEIYELFSK
-443 GLKKIKEHGDVI
+443 GIKRLRELGEVLLSEELK
-455 LSKEL
+455 
-460 QEFKVIDSS
+460 EFKVLDSS
-469 LISSELSEL
+469 LISSELIEL
-478 INFYKLKFDFG
+478 SNFYKLKFDFG
-489 DFNIQ
+489 DFELR
-494 ELRESIDA
+494 ELRESIEA
-502 MKNGKRFYK
+502 MKKGDRFYR
-511 TKKTYLD
+511 TKKVYLD
-518 LEEPG
+518 LEDPG
-523 IIHFL
+523 IVNFL

-534 GLDNISNNEINIDKS
+534 GLENIKDNEVYIDKS

-560 RNLSFIKGGKVL
+560 RNLSFIKGGNVL
-572 QEIVNKLLN
+572 QEIVGKLLN

-588 VPKALNAELRSY
+588 VPKALNAELRPY

-650 SVIYNWM
+650 SVIYNWI
-657 DEFEKFAPSLRIG
+657 DEFEKFAPSIRIG
-670 LVHGSKTRRDKVL
+670 LVHGSKSKRDKVL
-683 NDFKR
+683 RDFKR
-688 SLGIKLDY
+688 GLGIKI
-696 MDTFEGLDL
+696 
-705 DEEENINNSKEG
+705 EEKNLKE
-717 KNKSNDKNKTKKSSK
+717 K
-732 SYERYDILLTTYGTL
+732 SYEKYDVLLTTYGTL
-747 KNDEEAYDNLSFDYC
+747 KNDEKAYENLSFDYC

-775 QATLSVKKIK
+775 QATLSVKNIK

-827 LDENNL
+827 LDESNL
-833 DELKSLITPFI
+833 SELKSLITPFI
-844 LRRLKEDVL
+844 LRRLKEEVL

-867 MKGKQKQIYNSYVK
+867 MKGKQKQLYSFYVN
-881 AIKTKLNES
+881 AIKNQLNENKS
-890 KISGKIG
+890 SEKSGRD
-897 NEKINLFAYLTKLR
+897 KINLFAYLTKLR
-911 EICLDPSIVI
+911 EICLDPSLVV
-921 PEYNGGSGKLIV
+921 PDYKGGSSKLTV

-953 FTSVLKKIEDDFKR
+953 FTSVLQKIEEDFKK
-967 EGISHLYL
+967 EDISYLYL
-975 DGGTSAKERV
+975 DGGTSAKDRV
-985 ERVKKFNEDES
+985 ERVKKFNEDS
-996 IKVFLISLKAGGVGL
+996 NIKVFLISLKAGGVGL

-1039 RFGQENRVE
+1039 RFGQENKVE

-1095 AKLFE
+1095 SKLFE

>member
-1 MPLNLEI
+1 MPLNLDI
-8 LMKNLVRRTSSFT
+8 FMKNLVRRTSSFT
-21 REQGKKLIKE
+21 REQGKKLIQE
-31 AYIKDVKGKSIDGVY
+31 AYVKDVKGKSIDGIY
-46 HIYGRVLNEDKN
+46 HIYGSVLNDDKN
-58 WDYDTHLKINMK
+58 WDYNTHIKINMK
-70 NNEIIGVNCSCETFK
+70 NSDIMGTNCSCETFK
-85 ENSKQVKNYMCKHIS
+85 ENSKHIKNYVCKHIS
-100 ATGDAFYS
+100 ATNDVFYS
-108 LAKKKIA
+108 LAKKKMQKNKLK
-115 SKKPMIKVENRLVKE
+115 SNNKPKLVKE
-130 NEKNNEQQEKRFLSL
+130 KNEEHKGQEKRFLSL
-145 DISIKHMVKEG
+145 DINIKHMVKEG
-156 IQFFNCEFR
+156 ITLFNCEFR
-165 IGVGNSNLILDLK
+165 IGAGNLNLILDLK

-191 FNDSFTYNP
+191 FNDGFTYNP
-200 LKDDFLKEDKRI
+200 LKDEFLDEDKRV
-212 LQFIGANSDKINGR
+212 LQFVASHKDMISGR
-226 YLRLRQNS
+226 YLRLKQNN

-258 VKVRKE
+258 VKVKKE

-278 FILSH
+278 FVLSH
-283 HKKFPVILNN
+283 HKKFPVLLNN
-293 TGDVMFFD
+293 LGDVMFFD

-325 NTITYKKTLENLKNL
+325 NTITYKKSLENLRSL

-354 ENVKIFKEKLMKT
+354 ENIRVFKEKLMKT
-367 TFYFYENKGEIYCN
+367 SFKLYKNKGKIYCN

-419 KFIKREEDFCFIGDE
+419 KFIKREEDFCFIGSE
-434 EAMYDFFSK
+434 EEIYELFSK
-443 GLKKIKEHGDVI
+443 GIKRLRELGEVLLSEELKA
-455 LSKEL
+455 
-460 QEFKVIDSS
+460 FKVLDLS
-469 LISSELSEL
+469 LISSELKEL
-478 INFYKLKFDFG
+478 SNFYKLKFDFG
-489 DFNIQ
+489 DFELR
-494 ELRESIDA
+494 ELRESIEA
-502 MKNGKRFYK
+502 MKKGDRFYR
-511 TKKTYLD
+511 TKKVYLD
-518 LEEPG
+518 LEDPG
-523 IIHFL
+523 IVNFL

-534 GLDNISNNEINIDKS
+534 GLENIKDNEVYIDKS

-560 RNLSFIKGGKVL
+560 RNLSFIKGGNVL
-572 QEIVNKLLN
+572 QEIVGKLLN

-588 VPKALNAELRSY
+588 VPKALNVELRPY

-657 DEFEKFAPSLRIG
+657 DEFEKFAPSIRVG
-670 LVHGSKTRRDKVL
+670 LVHGSKSKRDKVL
-683 NDFKR
+683 RDFKR
-688 SLGIKLDY
+688 GLGIKI
-696 MDTFEGLDL
+696 
-705 DEEENINNSKEG
+705 EEENLKE
-717 KNKSNDKNKTKKSSK
+717 K
-732 SYERYDILLTTYGTL
+732 SYEKYDVLLTTYGTL
-747 KNDEEAYDNLSFDYC
+747 KNDEKAYENLSFDYC
-762 IIDEAQNIKNPSA
+762 IIDEAQNIKNPTA
-775 QATLSVKKIK
+775 QATLSVKNIK

-827 LDENNL
+827 LDESNL
-833 DELKSLITPFI
+833 SELKSLITPFI

-867 MKGKQKQIYNSYVK
+867 MKGKQKQLYSFYVK
-881 AIKTKLNES
+881 AIKNQLNENKS
-890 KISGKIG
+890 SEKSGRD
-897 NEKINLFAYLTKLR
+897 KINLFAYLTKLR
-911 EICLDPSIVI
+911 EICLDPSLVV
-921 PEYNGGSGKLIV
+921 PDYTGGSSKLTV

-953 FTSVLKKIEDDFKR
+953 FTSVLQKIEEDFKK
-967 EGISHLYL
+967 EDISYLYL
-975 DGGTSAKERV
+975 DGGTSAKDRV
-985 ERVKKFNEDES
+985 ERVKKFNEYS
-996 IKVFLISLKAGGVGL
+996 NIKVFLISLKAGGVGL

-1039 RFGQENRVE
+1039 RFGQENKVE

-1095 AKLFE
+1095 SKLFE

>member
-1 MPLNLEI
+1 MPLNLDI
-8 LMKNLVRRTSSFT
+8 FMKNLVRRTSSFT
-21 REQGKKLIKE
+21 REQGKKLIQE
-31 AYIKDVKGKSIDGVY
+31 AYVKDVKGKSIDGIY
-46 HIYGRVLNEDKN
+46 HIYGSVLNDDKN
-58 WDYDTHLKINMK
+58 WDYNTHIKINMK
-70 NNEIIGVNCSCETFK
+70 NSDIMGTNCSCETFK
-85 ENSKQVKNYMCKHIS
+85 ENSKHIKNYVCKHIS
-100 ATGDAFYS
+100 ATNDVFYS
-108 LAKKKIA
+108 LAKKKMQKNKLK
-115 SKKPMIKVENRLVKE
+115 SNNKPKLVKE
-130 NEKNNEQQEKRFLSL
+130 KNEEHKGKEKRFLSL
-145 DISIKHMVKEG
+145 DINIKHMVKEG
-156 IQFFNCEFR
+156 VTLFNCEFR
-165 IGVGNSNLILDLK
+165 IGAGNLNLILDLK

-191 FNDSFTYNP
+191 FNDGFTYNP
-200 LKDDFLKEDKRI
+200 LKDEFLDEDKRV
-212 LQFIGANSDKINGR
+212 LQFVASHKDMISGR
-226 YLRLRQNS
+226 YLRLKQNN

-258 VKVRKE
+258 VKVKKE

-278 FILSH
+278 FVLSH
-283 HKKFPVILNN
+283 HKKFPVLLNN
-293 TGDVMFFD
+293 LGDVMFFD

-325 NTITYKKTLENLKNL
+325 NTITYKKSLESLRNL

-354 ENVKIFKEKLMKT
+354 ENIRVFKEKLMET
-367 TFYFYENKGEIYCN
+367 TFNLYKNKGKIYCN

-406 KSEKYIEFQLERF
+406 KNEKYIEFQLERF
-419 KFIKREEDFCFIGDE
+419 KFIKREEDFCFIGNE
-434 EAMYDFFSK
+434 EEMYELFSK
-443 GLKKIKEHGDVI
+443 GIKRLRELGEVLLSEELK
-455 LSKEL
+455 
-460 QEFKVIDSS
+460 EFKVLDSS
-469 LISSELSEL
+469 LISSELKEL
-478 INFYKLKFDFG
+478 SNFYKLKFDFG
-489 DFNIQ
+489 DFELR
-494 ELRESIDA
+494 ELRESIEA
-502 MKNGKRFYK
+502 MKRGDRFYR
-511 TKKTYLD
+511 TKKVYLD
-518 LEEPG
+518 LEDPG
-523 IIHFL
+523 IVNFL

-534 GLDNISNNEINIDKS
+534 GLENIKDNEVYIDKS

-560 RNLSFIKGGKVL
+560 RNLSFIKGGNVL
-572 QEIVNKLLN
+572 QEIVGKLLN

-588 VPKALNAELRSY
+588 VPKALNAELRPY

-657 DEFEKFAPSLRIG
+657 DEFEKFAPSIKIG
-670 LVHGSKTRRDKVL
+670 LVHGSKSKRDKVL
-683 NDFKR
+683 RDFKR
-688 SLGIKLDY
+688 GLGIKI
-696 MDTFEGLDL
+696 
-705 DEEENINNSKEG
+705 EEENLKE
-717 KNKSNDKNKTKKSSK
+717 K
-732 SYERYDILLTTYGTL
+732 SYEKYDVLLTTYGTL
-747 KNDEEAYDNLSFDYC
+747 KNDEKAYENLSFDYC
-762 IIDEAQNIKNPSA
+762 IIDEAQNIKNPAA
-775 QATLSVKKIK
+775 QATLSVKNIK

-827 LDENNL
+827 LDESNL
-833 DELKSLITPFI
+833 SELKSLITPFI

-867 MKGKQKQIYNSYVK
+867 MKGKQKQLYSFYVK
-881 AIKTKLNES
+881 AIKNQLNENKS
-890 KISGKIG
+890 SEKSGRD
-897 NEKINLFAYLTKLR
+897 KINLFAYLTKLR
-911 EICLDPSIVI
+911 EICLDPSLVV
-921 PEYNGGSGKLIV
+921 PDYTGGSSKLTV

-953 FTSVLKKIEDDFKR
+953 FTSVLQKIEEDFKK
-967 EGISHLYL
+967 EDISYLYL
-975 DGGTSAKERV
+975 DGGTSAKDRV
-985 ERVKKFNEDES
+985 ERVKKFNEDS
-996 IKVFLISLKAGGVGL
+996 NIKVFLISLKAGGVGL
-1011 NLTSASVVIHFDPWW
+1011 NLTSASMVIHFDPWW

-1039 RFGQENRVE
+1039 RFGQENKVE

-1076 MDGKTMDGKG
+1076 MDGKTMDGKV

-1095 AKLFE
+1095 SKLFE

>member
-1 MPLNLEI
+1 MPLNLDI
-8 LMKNLVRRTSSFT
+8 FMKNLVRRTSSFT
-21 REQGKKLIKE
+21 REQGKKLIRE
-31 AYIKDVKGKSIDGVY
+31 AYVKDVKGKSIDGIY
-46 HIYGRVLNEDKN
+46 HIYGSVLNDDKN
-58 WDYDTHLKINMK
+58 WDYNTHIKINMQ
-70 NNEIIGVNCSCETFK
+70 NSDIIGTNCSCETFK
-85 ENSKQVKNYMCKHIS
+85 ENSKHIKNYVCKHIS
-100 ATGDAFYS
+100 ATNDVFYS
-108 LAKKKIA
+108 LAKKKMQKNKLK
-115 SKKPMIKVENRLVKE
+115 SNNKPKLVKE
-130 NEKNNEQQEKRFLSL
+130 KNEEHKGKEKRFLSL
-145 DISIKHMVKEG
+145 DINIKHMVKEG
-156 IQFFNCEFR
+156 VTLFNCEFR
-165 IGVGNSNLILDLK
+165 IGAGNLNLILDLK
-178 DFLYKNSLKKPLK
+178 DFLYKNSLKKSLK
-191 FNDSFTYNP
+191 FNDGFTYNP
-200 LKDDFLKEDKRI
+200 LKDEFLDEDKRV
-212 LQFIGANSDKINGR
+212 LQFVASHKDMISGR
-226 YLRLRQNS
+226 YLRLKQNN
-234 LKDFLKLID
+234 LKDFLKLVD

-258 VKVRKE
+258 VKVKKE

-270 TLKEGKEG
+270 TLKEGKEE

-283 HKKFPVILNN
+283 HKKFPVLLNN
-293 TGDVMFFD
+293 LGDVMFFD

-325 NTITYKKTLENLKNL
+325 NTITYKKSLENLRSL

-354 ENVKIFKEKLMKT
+354 ENVRVFKEKLMKT
-367 TFYFYENKGEIYCN
+367 TFNLYKTEGKIYCN

-419 KFIKREEDFCFIGDE
+419 KFIKREEDFCFIGNGE
-434 EAMYDFFSK
+434 EMYELLSK
-443 GLKKIKEHGDVI
+443 GIKRLREFGEVLLSEELK
-455 LSKEL
+455 
-460 QEFKVIDSS
+460 EFKVLDSS
-469 LISSELSEL
+469 LISSELKEL
-478 INFYKLKFDFG
+478 SNFYKLKFDFG
-489 DFNIQ
+489 DFELR
-494 ELRESIDA
+494 ELRESIEA
-502 MKNGKRFYK
+502 MKRGDRFYR
-511 TKKTYLD
+511 TKKVYLD
-518 LEEPG
+518 LEDPG
-523 IIHFL
+523 IVNFL

-534 GLDNISNNEINIDKS
+534 GLENIKDNEVYIDKS

-560 RNLSFIKGGKVL
+560 RNLSFIKGGNVL
-572 QEIVNKLLN
+572 QEIVEKLLN

-588 VPKALNAELRSY
+588 VPKALNAELRPY

-657 DEFEKFAPSLRIG
+657 DEFEKFAPSIMVG
-670 LVHGSKTRRDKVL
+670 LVHGSKSKRDKVL
-683 NDFKR
+683 RDFKR
-688 SLGIKLDY
+688 GLGIKI
-696 MDTFEGLDL
+696 
-705 DEEENINNSKEG
+705 EEENLKE
-717 KNKSNDKNKTKKSSK
+717 K
-732 SYERYDILLTTYGTL
+732 SYEKYDVLLTTYGTL
-747 KNDEEAYDNLSFDYC
+747 KNDEKAYENLSFDYC
-762 IIDEAQNIKNPSA
+762 IIDEAQNIKNPTA
-775 QATLSVKKIK
+775 QATLSVKNIK

-827 LDENNL
+827 LDESNL
-833 DELKSLITPFI
+833 SELKSLITPFI

-867 MKGKQKQIYNSYVK
+867 MKGKQKQLYSFYVK
-881 AIKTKLNES
+881 AIKNQLNENKS
-890 KISGKIG
+890 SEKCGRD
-897 NEKINLFAYLTKLR
+897 KINLFAYLTKLR
-911 EICLDPSIVI
+911 EICLDPSLVV
-921 PEYNGGSGKLIV
+921 PDYTGGSSKLTV

-953 FTSVLKKIEDDFKR
+953 FTSVLKKIEEDFKK
-967 EGISHLYL
+967 EDISYLYL
-975 DGGTSAKERV
+975 DGGTSAKDRV
-985 ERVKKFNEDES
+985 ERVKRFNEDS
-996 IKVFLISLKAGGVGL
+996 NIKVFLISLKAGGVGL

-1026 NPAVEDQATDRAH
+1026 NPAVEEQATDRAH
-1039 RFGQENRVE
+1039 RFGQENKVE

-1086 LKRLTEEEI
+1086 LKRLTEEI
-1095 AKLFE
+1095 SKLFE

>member
-1 MPLNLEI
+1 MPLNLDI
-8 LMKNLVRRTSSFT
+8 FMKNLVRRTSSFT

-31 AYIKDVKGKSIDGVY
+31 SYVKDVKGKSIDGIY
-46 HIYGRVLNEDKN
+46 HIYGSVLNDDKN
-58 WDYDTHLKINMK
+58 WDYNTHIKINMK
-70 NNEIIGVNCSCETFK
+70 NSDIMGTNCSCETFK
-85 ENSKQVKNYMCKHIS
+85 ENSKHIKNYVCKHIS
-100 ATGDAFYS
+100 ATNDVFCS
-108 LAKKKIA
+108 LVKKKIQKNKLK
-115 SKKPMIKVENRLVKE
+115 SNNKPKLVKE
-130 NEKNNEQQEKRFLSL
+130 KNEEHKGKEKRFLSL
-145 DISIKHMVKEG
+145 DINIKHMVKDG
-156 IQFFNCEFR
+156 VTLFNCEFR
-165 IGVGNSNLILDLK
+165 IGAGNLNLILDLK

-191 FNDSFTYNP
+191 FNDGFTYNP
-200 LKDDFLKEDKRI
+200 LKDEFLDEDKRVF
-212 LQFIGANSDKINGR
+212 QFVASHKDMISGR
-226 YLRLRQNS
+226 YLRLKQNN

-258 VKVRKE
+258 VKVKKE

-278 FILSH
+278 FVLSH
-283 HKKFPVILNN
+283 HKKFPVLLNN
-293 TGDVMFFD
+293 LGDVMFFD

-325 NTITYKKTLENLKNL
+325 NTITYKKSLENLRSL

-354 ENVKIFKEKLMKT
+354 ENIRVFKEKLMKT
-367 TFYFYENKGEIYCN
+367 TFNLYKIEGKIYCN

-419 KFIKREEDFCFIGDE
+419 KFIKREEDFCFIGNE
-434 EAMYDFFSK
+434 EEMYELFSK
-443 GLKKIKEHGDVI
+443 GIKRLRELGEVLLSEELK
-455 LSKEL
+455 
-460 QEFKVIDSS
+460 EFKVLDSS
-469 LISSELSEL
+469 LISSELKEL
-478 INFYKLKFDFG
+478 NNFYKIKFDFG
-489 DFNIQ
+489 DFELR
-494 ELRESIDA
+494 ELRESIEA
-502 MKNGKRFYK
+502 MKKGDRFYI
-511 TKKTYLD
+511 TKKVYLD
-518 LEEPG
+518 LEDHG
-523 IIHFL
+523 IVNFL

-534 GLDNISNNEINIDKS
+534 GLENIKDNEVYIDKS

-560 RNLSFIKGGKVL
+560 RNLSFIKGGNVL
-572 QEIVNKLLN
+572 QEIVGKLLN

-588 VPKALNAELRSY
+588 VPKALNAELRPY

-657 DEFEKFAPSLRIG
+657 DEFEKFAPSIRVG
-670 LVHGSKTRRDKVL
+670 LVHGSKSKRDKVL
-683 NDFKR
+683 RDFKR
-688 SLGIKLDY
+688 GLGIKI
-696 MDTFEGLDL
+696 
-705 DEEENINNSKEG
+705 EEENLKE
-717 KNKSNDKNKTKKSSK
+717 KY
-732 SYERYDILLTTYGTL
+732 YEKYDVLLTTYGTL
-747 KNDEEAYDNLSFDYC
+747 KNDEKAYENLSFDYC
-762 IIDEAQNIKNPSA
+762 IIDEAQNIKNPTA
-775 QATLSVKKIK
+775 QATLSVKNIK

-827 LDENNL
+827 LDESNL
-833 DELKSLITPFI
+833 SELKSLITPFI

-867 MKGKQKQIYNSYVK
+867 MKGKQKQLYSSYVK
-881 AIKTKLNES
+881 AIKNQLNENKS
-890 KISGKIG
+890 SEKSGRD
-897 NEKINLFAYLTKLR
+897 KINLFAYLTKLR
-911 EICLDPSIVI
+911 EICLDPSLVV
-921 PEYNGGSGKLIV
+921 PDYTGGSSKLTV

-953 FTSVLKKIEDDFKR
+953 FTSVLQKIEEDFKK
-967 EGISHLYL
+967 EDISYLYL
-975 DGGTSAKERV
+975 DGGTSAKDRV
-985 ERVKKFNEDES
+985 ERVKKFNEDS
-996 IKVFLISLKAGGVGL
+996 NIKVFLISLKAGGVGL
-1011 NLTSASVVIHFDPWW
+1011 NLTSASMVIHFDPWW

-1039 RFGQENRVE
+1039 RFGQENKVE

-1095 AKLFE
+1095 SKLFE

>member
-1 MPLNLEI
+1 MNLDI

-31 AYIKDVKGKSIDGVY
+31 AYVKDVRGKSIDGIY
-46 HIYGRVLNEDKN
+46 HIYGSVLNDDKN
-58 WDYDTHLKINMK
+58 WDYNTHIKINMK
-70 NNEIIGVNCSCETFK
+70 NSDIFGTNCSCETFK
-85 ENSKQVKNYMCKHIS
+85 ENSKHIKNYVCKHIS
-100 ATGDAFYS
+100 ATNDVFYS
-108 LAKKKIA
+108 LAKKKMQNNKLK
-115 SKKPMIKVENRLVKE
+115 SNNKTQLVKE
-130 NEKNNEQQEKRFLSL
+130 KNEEHKGQEKRFLSL
-145 DISIKHMVKEG
+145 DINIKHMVKEG
-156 IQFFNCEFR
+156 ITLFNCEFR
-165 IGVGNSNLILDLK
+165 IGAGNLNLILDLK

-191 FNDSFTYNP
+191 FNDGFTYNP
-200 LKDDFLKEDKRI
+200 LKDEFLDEDKRV
-212 LQFIGANSDKINGR
+212 LQFVASHKDMISGR
-226 YLRLRQNS
+226 YLRLKQNN

-258 VKVRKE
+258 VKVKKE

-270 TLKEGKEG
+270 TLKEGKEE
-278 FILSH
+278 FVLSH

-293 TGDVMFFD
+293 LGDVMFFD

-311 LEYYIPIHKLFLKN
+311 LESYIPIHKLFLKN
-325 NTITYKKTLENLKNL
+325 NTITYKKSLENLRSL

-354 ENVKIFKEKLMKT
+354 ENIRVFKEKLMKT
-367 TFYFYENKGEIYCN
+367 TFNLYKNKGEIYCN

-419 KFIKREEDFCFIGDE
+419 KFIKRGEDFCFIGNE
-434 EAMYDFFSK
+434 EEMYELFSK
-443 GLKKIKEHGDVI
+443 GIKRLRELGEVLLSEELKA
-455 LSKEL
+455 
-460 QEFKVIDSS
+460 FKVLDSS
-469 LISSELSEL
+469 LISSELKEL
-478 INFYKLKFDFG
+478 SNFYKLKFDFG
-489 DFNIQ
+489 DFELR
-494 ELRESIDA
+494 ELRESIEA
-502 MKNGKRFYK
+502 MKKGDRFYR
-511 TKKTYLD
+511 TKKVYLD
-518 LEEPG
+518 LEDPG
-523 IIHFL
+523 IVNFL

-534 GLDNISNNEINIDKS
+534 GLENIKDNEVYIDKS

-560 RNLSFIKGGKVL
+560 RNLSFIKGGNVL
-572 QEIVNKLLN
+572 QEIVGKLLN

-657 DEFEKFAPSLRIG
+657 DEFEKFAPSIRIG
-670 LVHGSKTRRDKVL
+670 LVHGSKSKRDKVL
-683 NDFKR
+683 RDFKR
-688 SLGIKLDY
+688 GLGIKI
-696 MDTFEGLDL
+696 
-705 DEEENINNSKEG
+705 EESNLKE
-717 KNKSNDKNKTKKSSK
+717 K
-732 SYERYDILLTTYGTL
+732 SYEKYDVLLTTYGTL
-747 KNDEEAYDNLSFDYC
+747 KNDEKAYENLSFDYC
-762 IIDEAQNIKNPSA
+762 IIDEAQNIKNPAA
-775 QATLSVKKIK
+775 QATLSVKNIK

-827 LDENNL
+827 LDESNL
-833 DELKSLITPFI
+833 SELKSLITPFI

-867 MKGKQKQIYNSYVK
+867 MKGKQKQLYSFYVK
-881 AIKTKLNES
+881 AIKNQLNENKS
-890 KISGKIG
+890 SEKSGRD
-897 NEKINLFAYLTKLR
+897 KINLFAYLTKLR
-911 EICLDPSIVI
+911 EICLDPSLVV
-921 PEYNGGSGKLIV
+921 PDYTGGGSKLTV

-953 FTSVLKKIEDDFKR
+953 FTSVLKKIEEDFKK
-967 EGISHLYL
+967 EDISYLYL
-975 DGGTSAKERV
+975 DGGTSAKDRV
-985 ERVKKFNEDES
+985 ERVKKFNEDS
-996 IKVFLISLKAGGVGL
+996 NIKVFLISLKAGGVGL

-1039 RFGQENRVE
+1039 RFGQENKVE

-1095 AKLFE
+1095 SKLFE

>member
-1 MPLNLEI
+1 MPLNLDI
-8 LMKNLVRRTSSFT
+8 FMKNLVRRTSSFT

-31 AYIKDVKGKSIDGVY
+31 AYVKDVKGKSIDGIY
-46 HIYGRVLNEDKN
+46 HIYGSVLNDDKN
-58 WDYDTHLKINMK
+58 WDYNTHIKINMK
-70 NNEIIGVNCSCETFK
+70 NSDIIGTNCSCETFK
-85 ENSKQVKNYMCKHIS
+85 ENSKHIKNYVCKHIS
-100 ATGDAFYS
+100 ATNDVFYS
-108 LAKKKIA
+108 LAKKKMQKNKLK
-115 SKKPMIKVENRLVKE
+115 SNNKPKLVKE
-130 NEKNNEQQEKRFLSL
+130 KNEEHKGKEKRFLSL
-145 DISIKHMVKEG
+145 DINIKHMVKEG
-156 IQFFNCEFR
+156 VTLFNCEFR
-165 IGVGNSNLILDLK
+165 IGVGNLILDLK

-191 FNDSFTYNP
+191 FNDGFTYNP
-200 LKDDFLKEDKRI
+200 LKDEFLDEDKRVF
-212 LQFIGANSDKINGR
+212 QFVASHKDMISGR
-226 YLRLRQNS
+226 YLRLKQNN

-258 VKVRKE
+258 VKVKKE

-278 FILSH
+278 FVLSH

-293 TGDVMFFD
+293 SGDVMFFD

-325 NTITYKKTLENLKNL
+325 NIITYKKSLENLRSL

-354 ENVKIFKEKLMKT
+354 ENIRVFKEKLMKT
-367 TFYFYENKGEIYCN
+367 TFNLYKNKRKIYCN

-419 KFIKREEDFCFIGDE
+419 KFIKREEDFCFIGNE
-434 EAMYDFFSK
+434 EEMYELLSK
-443 GLKKIKEHGDVI
+443 GIKKLKEFGEVL
-455 LSKEL
+455 LSEEL
-460 QEFKVIDSS
+460 KEFKVLDSS
-469 LISSELSEL
+469 LISSELKEL
-478 INFYKLKFDFG
+478 SNFYKLKFDFG
-489 DFNIQ
+489 DFELR
-494 ELRESIDA
+494 ELRESLEA
-502 MKNGKRFYK
+502 MKRGDRFYR
-511 TKKTYLD
+511 TKKVYLD
-518 LEEPG
+518 LEDPG
-523 IIHFL
+523 IVNFL

-534 GLDNISNNEINIDKS
+534 GLENIKDNEVYIDKS

-560 RNLSFIKGGKVL
+560 RNLSFIKGGNVL
-572 QEIVNKLLN
+572 QEIVEKLLN

-588 VPKALNAELRSY
+588 VPKALNAELRPY

-657 DEFEKFAPSLRIG
+657 DEFEKFAPRIRVG
-670 LVHGSKTRRDKVL
+670 LVHGSKSKRDKVL
-683 NDFKR
+683 RDFKR
-688 SLGIKLDY
+688 GLGIKI
-696 MDTFEGLDL
+696 
-705 DEEENINNSKEG
+705 EEENLKE
-717 KNKSNDKNKTKKSSK
+717 K
-732 SYERYDILLTTYGTL
+732 SYEKYDVLLTTYGTL
-747 KNDEEAYDNLSFDYC
+747 KNDEKAYENLSFDYC
-762 IIDEAQNIKNPSA
+762 IIDEAQNIKNPTA
-775 QATLSVKKIK
+775 QATLSVKNIK

-827 LDENNL
+827 LDESNL
-833 DELKSLITPFI
+833 SELKSLITPFI

-867 MKGKQKQIYNSYVK
+867 MKGKQKQLYSFYVK
-881 AIKTKLNES
+881 AIKNQLNENKS
-890 KISGKIG
+890 SEKCGRD
-897 NEKINLFAYLTKLR
+897 KINLFAYLTKLR
-911 EICLDPSIVI
+911 EICLDPSLVV
-921 PEYNGGSGKLIV
+921 PDYTGGSSKLTV

-953 FTSVLKKIEDDFKR
+953 FTSVLKKIEEDFKK
-967 EGISHLYL
+967 EDISYLYL
-975 DGGTSAKERV
+975 DGGTSAKDRV
-985 ERVKKFNEDES
+985 ERVKRFNEDS
-996 IKVFLISLKAGGVGL
+996 NIKVFLISLKAGGVGL
-1011 NLTSASVVIHFDPWW
+1011 KLTSASVVIHFDPWW
-1026 NPAVEDQATDRAH
+1026 NPAVEEQATDRAH
-1039 RFGQENRVE
+1039 RFGQENKVE

-1095 AKLFE
+1095 SKLFE

>member
-1 MPLNLEI
+1 
-8 LMKNLVRRTSSFT
+8 MKNLVRRTSSFT

-31 AYIKDVKGKSIDGVY
+31 AYVKDVKGKCIDGIY
-46 HIYGRVLNEDKN
+46 HIYGSVLNDDKN
-58 WDYDTHLKINMK
+58 WDYNTHIKINMQ
-70 NNEIIGVNCSCETFK
+70 NSDIIGTNCSCETFK
-85 ENSKQVKNYMCKHIS
+85 ENSKHIKNYVCKHIS
-100 ATGDAFYS
+100 ATNDVFYS
-108 LAKKKIA
+108 LAKKKMQKNKLK
-115 SKKPMIKVENRLVKE
+115 SNNKPKLVKE
-130 NEKNNEQQEKRFLSL
+130 KNEEHKGKEKRFLSL
-145 DISIKHMVKEG
+145 DINIKHMVKEG
-156 IQFFNCEFR
+156 ITLFNCEFR
-165 IGVGNSNLILDLK
+165 IGTGNLILDLK

-191 FNDSFTYNP
+191 FNDGFTYNP
-200 LKDDFLKEDKRI
+200 LKDEFLDEDKRV
-212 LQFIGANSDKINGR
+212 LQFVASHKDMVSGR
-226 YLRLRQNS
+226 YLRLKQNN
-234 LKDFLKLID
+234 LKDFLKLVD

-258 VKVRKE
+258 VKVKKE

-278 FILSH
+278 FVLSH

-293 TGDVMFFD
+293 SGDVMFFD

-325 NTITYKKTLENLKNL
+325 NTITYKKSLENLRSL

-354 ENVKIFKEKLMKT
+354 ENIRVFKEKLMKT
-367 TFYFYENKGEIYCN
+367 TFNLYKTKGRIYCN

-419 KFIKREEDFCFIGDE
+419 KFIKREEDFCFIGSE
-434 EAMYDFFSK
+434 EEMYELFSK
-443 GLKKIKEHGDVI
+443 GIKRLRELGEVLLLEELKG
-455 LSKEL
+455 
-460 QEFKVIDSS
+460 FKVLDSS
-469 LISSELSEL
+469 LISSELKEL
-478 INFYKLKFDFG
+478 SNFYKLKFDFG
-489 DFNIQ
+489 DFELR

-502 MKNGKRFYK
+502 MKRGDRFYR
-511 TKKTYLD
+511 TKKVYLD
-518 LEEPG
+518 LEDPG
-523 IIHFL
+523 IVNFL

-534 GLDNISNNEINIDKS
+534 GLENINDNEVYIDKS

-560 RNLSFIKGGKVL
+560 RNLSFIKGGNVL
-572 QEIVNKLLN
+572 QEIVGKLLN

-588 VPKALNAELRSY
+588 VPKALNAELRPY

-657 DEFEKFAPSLRIG
+657 DEFEKFAPSIRIG
-670 LVHGSKTRRDKVL
+670 LVHGSKSKRDKVL
-683 NDFKR
+683 REFKR
-688 SLGIKLDY
+688 GLGIKI
-696 MDTFEGLDL
+696 
-705 DEEENINNSKEG
+705 EEDNLKE
-717 KNKSNDKNKTKKSSK
+717 K
-732 SYERYDILLTTYGTL
+732 SYEKYDVLLTTYGTL
-747 KNDEEAYDNLSFDYC
+747 KNDEKAYENLSFDYC
-762 IIDEAQNIKNPSA
+762 IIDEAQNIKNPAA
-775 QATLSVKKIK
+775 QATLSVKNIK

-827 LDENNL
+827 LDESNL
-833 DELKSLITPFI
+833 SELKYLITPFI

-867 MKGKQKQIYNSYVK
+867 MKGKQKQLYSFYVK
-881 AIKTKLNES
+881 AIKNQLNENKS
-890 KISGKIG
+890 SEKSGRD
-897 NEKINLFAYLTKLR
+897 KINLFSYLTKLR
-911 EICLDPSIVI
+911 EICLDPSLVV
-921 PEYNGGSGKLIV
+921 PDYTGGSSKLTV

-953 FTSVLKKIEDDFKR
+953 FTSVLQKIEEDFKK
-967 EGISHLYL
+967 EDISYLYL
-975 DGGTSAKERV
+975 DGGTSAKDRV
-985 ERVKKFNEDES
+985 ERVKKFNEDS
-996 IKVFLISLKAGGVGL
+996 NIKVFLISLKAGGVGL

-1039 RFGQENRVE
+1039 RFGQENKVE

-1095 AKLFE
+1095 SKLFE

>member
-1 MPLNLEI
+1 MNLDI
-8 LMKNLVRRTSSFT
+8 FMKNLVRRTSSFT
-21 REQGKKLIKE
+21 REQGKKLIQE
-31 AYIKDVKGKSIDGVY
+31 AYVKDVKGKSIDGIY
-46 HIYGRVLNEDKN
+46 HIYGSVLNDDKN
-58 WDYDTHLKINMK
+58 WDYNTHIKINMK
-70 NNEIIGVNCSCETFK
+70 NSDIMGTNCSCETFK
-85 ENSKQVKNYMCKHIS
+85 ENSKHIKNYVCKHIS
-100 ATGDAFYS
+100 ATNDVFYS
-108 LAKKKIA
+108 LAKKKMQKNKLK
-115 SKKPMIKVENRLVKE
+115 SNNKPKLVKE
-130 NEKNNEQQEKRFLSL
+130 KNEEHKGEEKRFLSL
-145 DISIKHMVKEG
+145 DINIKHMVKEG
-156 IQFFNCEFR
+156 ITLFNCEFR
-165 IGVGNSNLILDLK
+165 IGSGNLNLILDLK
-178 DFLYKNSLKKPLK
+178 DFLYKNILKKPLK
-191 FNDSFTYNP
+191 FNDGFTYNP
-200 LKDDFLKEDKRI
+200 LRDEFLEEDKRV
-212 LQFIGANSDKINGR
+212 LQFVASHKDMISGR
-226 YLRLRQNS
+226 YLRLKQNN

-258 VKVRKE
+258 VKIKKE

-283 HKKFPVILNN
+283 HKKFPVLLNN
-293 TGDVMFFD
+293 LGDVMFFD

-325 NTITYKKTLENLKNL
+325 NTITYKKSLENLRNL

-354 ENVKIFKEKLMKT
+354 ENVRAFKEKLMKT
-367 TFYFYENKGEIYCN
+367 TFNLYKTKGKIYCN

-419 KFIKREEDFCFIGDE
+419 KFIKREEDFCFIGNE
-434 EAMYDFFSK
+434 EEMYELLSK
-443 GLKKIKEHGDVI
+443 GIKRLREFGEVLLSEELK
-455 LSKEL
+455 
-460 QEFKVIDSS
+460 EFKVLDSS
-469 LISSELSEL
+469 LISSELIEL
-478 INFYKLKFDFG
+478 SNFYKLKFDFG
-489 DFNIQ
+489 DFELR
-494 ELRESIDA
+494 ELRESIEA
-502 MKNGKRFYK
+502 MKRGDRFYR
-511 TKKTYLD
+511 TKKVYLD
-518 LEEPG
+518 LEDPG
-523 IIHFL
+523 IVNFL

-534 GLDNISNNEINIDKS
+534 GLENIKDNEVYIDKS
-549 KVLYIQEKLKD
+549 KFLYIQEKLKD
-560 RNLSFIKGGKVL
+560 RNLSFIKGGNVL
-572 QEIVNKLLN
+572 QEIVGKLLN

-588 VPKALNAELRSY
+588 VPRALNAELRPY

-657 DEFEKFAPSLRIG
+657 DEFEKFAPSIKIG
-670 LVHGSKTRRDKVL
+670 LVHGSKSKRDKVL
-683 NDFKR
+683 RDFKR
-688 SLGIKLDY
+688 GLGIKVE
-696 MDTFEGLDL
+696 EGNL
-705 DEEENINNSKEG
+705 KE
-717 KNKSNDKNKTKKSSK
+717 K
-732 SYERYDILLTTYGTL
+732 SYEKYDVLLTTYGTL
-747 KNDEEAYDNLSFDYC
+747 KNDEKAYENLSFDYC
-762 IIDEAQNIKNPSA
+762 IIDEAQNIKNPAA
-775 QATLSVKKIK
+775 QATLSVKNIK

-827 LDENNL
+827 LDESNL
-833 DELKSLITPFI
+833 SELKSLITPFI

-867 MKGKQKQIYNSYVK
+867 MKGKQKQLYSFYVK
-881 AIKTKLNES
+881 AIKNQLNENKS
-890 KISGKIG
+890 SEKSGRD
-897 NEKINLFAYLTKLR
+897 KINLFAYLTKLR
-911 EICLDPSIVI
+911 EICLDPSLVV
-921 PEYNGGSGKLIV
+921 PDYTGGSSKLTV

-953 FTSVLKKIEDDFKR
+953 FTSVLQKIEEDFKK
-967 EGISHLYL
+967 EDISYLYL
-975 DGGTSAKERV
+975 DGGTSAKDRV
-985 ERVKKFNEDES
+985 ERVKKFNEDS
-996 IKVFLISLKAGGVGL
+996 NIKVFLISLKAGGVGL
-1011 NLTSASVVIHFDPWW
+1011 NLTSASMVIHFDPWW

-1039 RFGQENRVE
+1039 RFGQENKVE

-1095 AKLFE
+1095 SKLFE

>member
-1 MPLNLEI
+1 MPLNLDI
-8 LMKNLVRRTSSFT
+8 FMKNLVRRTSSFT
-21 REQGKKLIKE
+21 REQGKKLIQE
-31 AYIKDVKGKSIDGVY
+31 AYVKDVKGKSIDGIY
-46 HIYGRVLNEDKN
+46 HIYGSVLNDDKN
-58 WDYDTHLKINMK
+58 WDYNTHIKINMK
-70 NNEIIGVNCSCETFK
+70 NSDIMGTNCSCETFK
-85 ENSKQVKNYMCKHIS
+85 ENSKHIKNYVCKHIS
-100 ATGDAFYS
+100 ATNDVFYS
-108 LAKKKIA
+108 LAKKKMQKNKLK
-115 SKKPMIKVENRLVKE
+115 SNNKPKLVKE
-130 NEKNNEQQEKRFLSL
+130 KNEEHKGEEKRFLSL
-145 DISIKHMVKEG
+145 DINIKHMVKEG
-156 IQFFNCEFR
+156 ITLFNCEFR
-165 IGVGNSNLILDLK
+165 IGSGNLNLILDLK
-178 DFLYKNSLKKPLK
+178 DFLYKNILKKPLK
-191 FNDSFTYNP
+191 FNDGFTYNP
-200 LKDDFLKEDKRI
+200 LRDEFLEEDKRV
-212 LQFIGANSDKINGR
+212 LQFVASHKDMISGR
-226 YLRLRQNS
+226 YLRLKQNN

-258 VKVRKE
+258 VKIKKE

-283 HKKFPVILNN
+283 HKKFPVLLNN
-293 TGDVMFFD
+293 LGDVMFFD

-325 NTITYKKTLENLKNL
+325 NTITYKKSLENLRNL

-354 ENVKIFKEKLMKT
+354 ENVRAFKEKLMKT
-367 TFYFYENKGEIYCN
+367 TFNLYKTKGKIYCN

-419 KFIKREEDFCFIGDE
+419 KFIKREEDFCFIGNE
-434 EAMYDFFSK
+434 EEMYELLSK
-443 GLKKIKEHGDVI
+443 GIKRLREFGEVLLSEELK
-455 LSKEL
+455 
-460 QEFKVIDSS
+460 EFKVLDSS
-469 LISSELSEL
+469 LISSELIEL
-478 INFYKLKFDFG
+478 SNFYKLKFDFG
-489 DFNIQ
+489 DFELR
-494 ELRESIDA
+494 ELRESIEA
-502 MKNGKRFYK
+502 MKRGDRFYR
-511 TKKTYLD
+511 TKKVYLD
-518 LEEPG
+518 LEDPG
-523 IIHFL
+523 IVNFL

-534 GLDNISNNEINIDKS
+534 GLENIKDNEVYIDKS
-549 KVLYIQEKLKD
+549 KFLYIQEKLKD
-560 RNLSFIKGGKVL
+560 RNLSFIKGGNVL
-572 QEIVNKLLN
+572 QEIVGKLLN

-588 VPKALNAELRSY
+588 VPRALNAELRPY

-657 DEFEKFAPSLRIG
+657 DEFEKFAPSIKIG
-670 LVHGSKTRRDKVL
+670 LVHGSKSKRDKVL
-683 NDFKR
+683 RDFKR
-688 SLGIKLDY
+688 GLGIKVE
-696 MDTFEGLDL
+696 EGNL
-705 DEEENINNSKEG
+705 KE
-717 KNKSNDKNKTKKSSK
+717 K
-732 SYERYDILLTTYGTL
+732 SYEKYDVLLTTYGTL
-747 KNDEEAYDNLSFDYC
+747 KNDEKAYENLSFDYC
-762 IIDEAQNIKNPSA
+762 IIDEAQNIKNPAA
-775 QATLSVKKIK
+775 QATLSVKNIK

-827 LDENNL
+827 LDESNL
-833 DELKSLITPFI
+833 SELKSLITPFI

-867 MKGKQKQIYNSYVK
+867 MKGKQKQLYSFYVK
-881 AIKTKLNES
+881 AIKNQLNENKS
-890 KISGKIG
+890 SEKSGRD
-897 NEKINLFAYLTKLR
+897 KINLFAYLTKLR
-911 EICLDPSIVI
+911 EICLDPSLVV
-921 PEYNGGSGKLIV
+921 PDYTGGSSKLTV

-953 FTSVLKKIEDDFKR
+953 FTSVLQKIEEDFKK
-967 EGISHLYL
+967 EDISYLYL
-975 DGGTSAKERV
+975 DGGTSAKDRV
-985 ERVKKFNEDES
+985 ERVKKFNEDS
-996 IKVFLISLKAGGVGL
+996 NIKVFLISLKAGGVGL
-1011 NLTSASVVIHFDPWW
+1011 NLTSASMVIHFDPWW

-1039 RFGQENRVE
+1039 RFGQENKVE

-1095 AKLFE
+1095 SKLFE

>member
-1 MPLNLEI
+1 
-8 LMKNLVRRTSSFT
+8 MKNLVRRTSSFT
-21 REQGKKLIKE
+21 REQGKKLIQE
-31 AYIKDVKGKSIDGVY
+31 AYVKDVKGKSIDGIY
-46 HIYGRVLNEDKN
+46 HIYGSVLNDDKN
-58 WDYDTHLKINMK
+58 WDYNTHIKINMQ
-70 NNEIIGVNCSCETFK
+70 NSDIMGTNCSCETFK
-85 ENSKQVKNYMCKHIS
+85 ENSKHIKNYVCKHIS
-100 ATGDAFYS
+100 ATNDVFYS
-108 LAKKKIA
+108 LAKKKMQKNKLK
-115 SKKPMIKVENRLVKE
+115 SNNKPKLIK
-130 NEKNNEQQEKRFLSL
+130 EKNEEHKGKEKRFLSL
-145 DISIKHMVKEG
+145 DINVKHMVKEG
-156 IQFFNCEFR
+156 ITLFNCEFR
-165 IGVGNSNLILDLK
+165 IGAGNLNLILDLK

-191 FNDSFTYNP
+191 FNDGFTYNP
-200 LKDDFLKEDKRI
+200 LKDEFLEEDKRV
-212 LQFIGANSDKINGR
+212 LQFVASHKDMISGR
-226 YLRLRQNS
+226 YLRLKQNN

-258 VKVRKE
+258 VKVKKE

-278 FILSH
+278 FVLSH

-293 TGDVMFFD
+293 SGDVMFFD

-325 NTITYKKTLENLKNL
+325 NTITYKKSLENLRSL

-354 ENVKIFKEKLMKT
+354 ENIRVFKEKLMKT
-367 TFYFYENKGEIYCN
+367 TFNLYKNKEKIYCN

-419 KFIKREEDFCFIGDE
+419 KFIKREEDFCFIGNE
-434 EAMYDFFSK
+434 EEMYELFSK
-443 GLKKIKEHGDVI
+443 GIKRLRELGEVLLSEELK
-455 LSKEL
+455 
-460 QEFKVIDSS
+460 EFKVLDSS
-469 LISSELSEL
+469 LISSELKEL
-478 INFYKLKFDFG
+478 SNFYKLKFDFG
-489 DFNIQ
+489 DFELR
-494 ELRESIDA
+494 ELRESIEA
-502 MKNGKRFYK
+502 MKKGDRFYR
-511 TKKTYLD
+511 TKKVYLD
-518 LEEPG
+518 LEDHG
-523 IIHFL
+523 IVNFL

-534 GLDNISNNEINIDKS
+534 GLENIKDNEVYIDKS

-560 RNLSFIKGGKVL
+560 RNLSFIKGGNVL
-572 QEIVNKLLN
+572 QEIVGKLLN
-581 KEFKRKL
+581 KQFKRKL
-588 VPKALNAELRSY
+588 VPKALNAELRPY

-657 DEFEKFAPSLRIG
+657 DEFEKFAPSIRIG
-670 LVHGSKTRRDKVL
+670 LVHGSKSKRDKVL
-683 NDFKR
+683 RDFKR
-688 SLGIKLDY
+688 GLGIKI
-696 MDTFEGLDL
+696 
-705 DEEENINNSKEG
+705 EESNLKE
-717 KNKSNDKNKTKKSSK
+717 K
-732 SYERYDILLTTYGTL
+732 SYEKYDVLLTTYGTL
-747 KNDEEAYDNLSFDYC
+747 KNDEKSYENLSFDYC
-762 IIDEAQNIKNPSA
+762 IIDEAQNIKNPVA
-775 QATLSVKKIK
+775 QATLSVKNIK

-818 KERFRERFI
+818 KDRFRERFI
-827 LDENNL
+827 LDESNL
-833 DELKSLITPFI
+833 SELKSLITPFI

-867 MKGKQKQIYNSYVK
+867 MKGKQKQLYSFYVK
-881 AIKTKLNES
+881 AIKNQLNENKS
-890 KISGKIG
+890 SEKSGRD
-897 NEKINLFAYLTKLR
+897 KINLFSYLTKLR
-911 EICLDPSIVI
+911 EICLDPSLVV
-921 PEYNGGSGKLIV
+921 PDYTGGSSKLTV

-953 FTSVLKKIEDDFKR
+953 FTSVLQKIEEDFKK
-967 EGISHLYL
+967 EDISYLYL
-975 DGGTSAKERV
+975 DGGTSAKDRV
-985 ERVKKFNEDES
+985 ERVKKFNEDS
-996 IKVFLISLKAGGVGL
+996 NIKVFLISLKAGGFGL
-1011 NLTSASVVIHFDPWW
+1011 NLTSASMVIHFDPWW

-1039 RFGQENRVE
+1039 RFGQENKVE

-1095 AKLFE
+1095 SKLFE

>member
-1 MPLNLEI
+1 MPLNLDI
-8 LMKNLVRRTSSFT
+8 FMKNLVRRTSSFT

-31 AYIKDVKGKSIDGVY
+31 AYVKDVKGKCIDGIY
-46 HIYGRVLNEDKN
+46 HIYGSVLNDDKN
-58 WDYDTHLKINMK
+58 WDYNTHIKINMQ
-70 NNEIIGVNCSCETFK
+70 NSDIIGTNCSCETFK
-85 ENSKQVKNYMCKHIS
+85 ENSKHIKNYVCKHIS
-100 ATGDAFYS
+100 ATNDVFYS
-108 LAKKKIA
+108 LAKKKMQKNKLK
-115 SKKPMIKVENRLVKE
+115 SNNKPKLVKE
-130 NEKNNEQQEKRFLSL
+130 KNEEHKGKEKRFLSL
-145 DISIKHMVKEG
+145 DINIKHMVKEG
-156 IQFFNCEFR
+156 ITLFNCEFR
-165 IGVGNSNLILDLK
+165 IGTGNLNLILDLK

-191 FNDSFTYNP
+191 FNDGFTYNP
-200 LKDDFLKEDKRI
+200 LKDEFLDEDKRV
-212 LQFIGANSDKINGR
+212 LQFVASHKDMVSGR
-226 YLRLRQNS
+226 YLRLKQNN
-234 LKDFLKLID
+234 LKDFLKLVD

-258 VKVRKE
+258 VKVKKE

-278 FILSH
+278 FVLSH

-293 TGDVMFFD
+293 SGDVMFFD

-325 NTITYKKTLENLKNL
+325 NTITYKKSLENLRSL

-354 ENVKIFKEKLMKT
+354 ENIRVFKEKLMKT
-367 TFYFYENKGEIYCN
+367 TFNLYKTKGRIYCN

-406 KSEKYIEFQLERF
+406 KSENYIEFQLERF
-419 KFIKREEDFCFIGDE
+419 KFIKREEDFCFIGSE
-434 EAMYDFFSK
+434 EEMYELFSK
-443 GLKKIKEHGDVI
+443 GIKRLRELGEVLLSEELK
-455 LSKEL
+455 
-460 QEFKVIDSS
+460 EFKVLDSS
-469 LISSELSEL
+469 LISSELKEL
-478 INFYKLKFDFG
+478 SNFYKLKFDFG
-489 DFNIQ
+489 DF
-494 ELRESIDA
+494 ELRELMESIDA
-502 MKNGKRFYK
+502 MKRGDRFYR
-511 TKKTYLD
+511 TKKVYLD
-518 LEEPG
+518 LEDPG
-523 IIHFL
+523 IVNFL

-534 GLDNISNNEINIDKS
+534 GLENINDNEVYIDKS

-560 RNLSFIKGGKVL
+560 RNLSFIKGGNVL
-572 QEIVNKLLN
+572 QEIVGKLLN

-588 VPKALNAELRSY
+588 VPKALNAELRPY

-657 DEFEKFAPSLRIG
+657 DEFEKFAPSIKIG
-670 LVHGSKTRRDKVL
+670 LVHGSKSKRDKVL
-683 NDFKR
+683 REFKR
-688 SLGIKLDY
+688 GLGIKI
-696 MDTFEGLDL
+696 
-705 DEEENINNSKEG
+705 EEDNLKE
-717 KNKSNDKNKTKKSSK
+717 K
-732 SYERYDILLTTYGTL
+732 SYEKYDVLLTTYGTL
-747 KNDEEAYDNLSFDYC
+747 KNDEKAYENLSFDYC
-762 IIDEAQNIKNPSA
+762 IIDEAQNIKNPAA
-775 QATLSVKKIK
+775 QATLSVKNIK

-827 LDENNL
+827 LDESNL
-833 DELKSLITPFI
+833 SELKYLITPFI

-867 MKGKQKQIYNSYVK
+867 MKGKQKQLYSFYVK
-881 AIKTKLNES
+881 AIKNQLNENKS
-890 KISGKIG
+890 SEKSGRD
-897 NEKINLFAYLTKLR
+897 KINLFSYLTKLR
-911 EICLDPSIVI
+911 EICLDPSLVV
-921 PEYNGGSGKLIV
+921 PDYTGGSSKLTV

-953 FTSVLKKIEDDFKR
+953 FTSVLKKIEEDFKK
-967 EGISHLYL
+967 EDISYLYL
-975 DGGTSAKERV
+975 DGGTSAKDRV
-985 ERVKKFNEDES
+985 ERVKKFNEDS
-996 IKVFLISLKAGGVGL
+996 NIKVFLISLKAGGVGL

-1039 RFGQENRVE
+1039 RFGQENKVE

-1095 AKLFE
+1095 SKLFE

>member
-1 MPLNLEI
+1 MPLNLDI
-8 LMKNLVRRTSSFT
+8 FMKNLVRRTSSFT

-31 AYIKDVKGKSIDGVY
+31 AYVKDVKGKSIDGIY
-46 HIYGRVLNEDKN
+46 HIYGSVLNDDKN
-58 WDYDTHLKINMK
+58 WDYNTHIKINMQ
-70 NNEIIGVNCSCETFK
+70 NSDIMGTNCSCETFK
-85 ENSKQVKNYMCKHIS
+85 ENSKHIKNYVCKHIS
-100 ATGDAFYS
+100 ATNDVFYS
-108 LAKKKIA
+108 LAKKKMQKNKLK
-115 SKKPMIKVENRLVKE
+115 SNNKPKLVKE
-130 NEKNNEQQEKRFLSL
+130 KNEEHKGQEKRFLSL
-145 DISIKHMVKEG
+145 DINIKHMLKEG
-156 IQFFNCEFR
+156 ITLFNCEFR
-165 IGVGNSNLILDLK
+165 IGTGNLNLILDLK

-191 FNDSFTYNP
+191 FNDGFTYNP
-200 LKDDFLKEDKRI
+200 LKDEFLDEDKRV
-212 LQFIGANSDKINGR
+212 LQFVASHKDMISGR
-226 YLRLRQNS
+226 YLRLKQNN

-258 VKVRKE
+258 VKVKKE

-278 FILSH
+278 FILNH
-283 HKKFPVILNN
+283 HKKFPIILNN
-293 TGDVMFFD
+293 SGDVMFFD

-325 NTITYKKTLENLKNL
+325 NTITYKKSLENLRSL

-354 ENVKIFKEKLMKT
+354 ENIRVFKEKLMKT
-367 TFYFYENKGEIYCN
+367 TFNLYKNKEKIYCN

-419 KFIKREEDFCFIGDE
+419 KFIKREEDFCFIGSE
-434 EAMYDFFSK
+434 EEIYELFSK
-443 GLKKIKEHGDVI
+443 GIKRLRELGEVLLSEELK
-455 LSKEL
+455 
-460 QEFKVIDSS
+460 EFKVLDSS
-469 LISSELSEL
+469 LISSELKEL
-478 INFYKLKFDFG
+478 SNFYKLKFDFG
-489 DFNIQ
+489 DFELR
-494 ELRESIDA
+494 ELRESIEA
-502 MKNGKRFYK
+502 MKRGDRFYR
-511 TKKTYLD
+511 TKKVYLD
-518 LEEPG
+518 LEDPG
-523 IIHFL
+523 IVNFL
-528 NLLEDL
+528 NLLDDL
-534 GLDNISNNEINIDKS
+534 GLENIKDNEVYIDKS

-560 RNLSFIKGGKVL
+560 RTLSFIKGGNVL
-572 QEIVNKLLN
+572 QEIVGKLLN

-588 VPKALNAELRSY
+588 VPKALNAELRPY

-650 SVIYNWM
+650 SVIYNWI
-657 DEFEKFAPSLRIG
+657 DEFEKFAPSIRIG
-670 LVHGSKTRRDKVL
+670 LVHGSKSKRDKVL
-683 NDFKR
+683 RDFKR
-688 SLGIKLDY
+688 GLGIKI
-696 MDTFEGLDL
+696 
-705 DEEENINNSKEG
+705 EEENLKE
-717 KNKSNDKNKTKKSSK
+717 K
-732 SYERYDILLTTYGTL
+732 SYEKYDVLLTTYGTL
-747 KNDEEAYDNLSFDYC
+747 KNDEKAYENLSFDYC

-775 QATLSVKKIK
+775 QATLSVKNIK

-827 LDENNL
+827 LDESNL
-833 DELKSLITPFI
+833 SELKSLITPFI
-844 LRRLKEDVL
+844 LRRLKEEVL

-867 MKGKQKQIYNSYVK
+867 MKGKQKQLYSFYVK
-881 AIKTKLNES
+881 AIKNQLNENKS
-890 KISGKIG
+890 SEKSGRD
-897 NEKINLFAYLTKLR
+897 KINLFAYLTKLR
-911 EICLDPSIVI
+911 EICLDPSIVV
-921 PEYNGGSGKLIV
+921 PDYKGGSSKLTV
-933 VKEIVKDA
+933 VREIVKDA

-953 FTSVLKKIEDDFKR
+953 FTSVLQKIEEDFKK
-967 EGISHLYL
+967 EDISYLYL
-975 DGGTSAKERV
+975 DGGTSAKDRV
-985 ERVKKFNEDES
+985 ERVKKFNEDS
-996 IKVFLISLKAGGVGL
+996 NIKVFLISLKAGGVGL

-1026 NPAVEDQATDRAH
+1026 NPSVEDQATDRVH
-1039 RFGQENRVE
+1039 RFGQENKVE

-1076 MDGKTMDGKG
+1076 IDGKTMDGKG

-1095 AKLFE
+1095 SKLFE

>member
-1 MPLNLEI
+1 MNLDI
-8 LMKNLVRRTSSFT
+8 FMKNLVRQTSSFT

-31 AYIKDVKGKSIDGVY
+31 AYVKDVKGKSIDGIY
-46 HIYGRVLNEDKN
+46 HIYGSVLNDDKN
-58 WDYDTHLKINMK
+58 WDYNTHIKINVK
-70 NNEIIGVNCSCETFK
+70 NSDIIGTNCSCETFK
-85 ENSKQVKNYMCKHIS
+85 ENSKHIKNYVCKHIS
-100 ATGDAFYS
+100 ATNDVFYS
-108 LAKKKIA
+108 LARKKVQKNKLK
-115 SKKPMIKVENRLVKE
+115 SNNKSQLVKE
-130 NEKNNEQQEKRFLSL
+130 KNEEHKGKEKRFLSL
-145 DISIKHMVKEG
+145 DINIKHMVKEG
-156 IQFFNCEFR
+156 VILFNCEFR
-165 IGVGNSNLILDLK
+165 IGAGNLNLILDLK

-191 FNDSFTYNP
+191 FNDGFTYNP
-200 LKDDFLKEDKRI
+200 LKDEFLDEDKRV
-212 LQFIGANSDKINGR
+212 LQFVASHKDMISGR
-226 YLRLRQNS
+226 YLRLKQNN
-234 LKDFLKLID
+234 LKDFLKLVD

-258 VKVRKE
+258 VKVKKE

-278 FILSH
+278 FVLSH

-293 TGDVMFFD
+293 SGDVMFFD

-325 NTITYKKTLENLKNL
+325 NTITYKKSLENLRSL

-354 ENVKIFKEKLMKT
+354 ENIRVFKEKLMKT
-367 TFYFYENKGEIYCN
+367 TFNLYKTKGRIYCN

-406 KSEKYIEFQLERF
+406 KNEKYIEFQLERF
-419 KFIKREEDFCFIGDE
+419 KFIKREEDFCFIGSE
-434 EAMYDFFSK
+434 EEMYELFSK
-443 GLKKIKEHGDVI
+443 GIKRLRELGEVLLSEELK
-455 LSKEL
+455 
-460 QEFKVIDSS
+460 EFKVLDSS
-469 LISSELSEL
+469 LISSELKEL
-478 INFYKLKFDFG
+478 SNFYKLKFDFG
-489 DFNIQ
+489 DFELR
-494 ELRESIDA
+494 ELRESIEA
-502 MKNGKRFYK
+502 MKRGDRFYR
-511 TKKTYLD
+511 TKKVYLD
-518 LEEPG
+518 LEDPG
-523 IIHFL
+523 IVNFL

-534 GLDNISNNEINIDKS
+534 GLENIKDNEVYIDKS

-560 RNLSFIKGGKVL
+560 RTLSFIKGGNVL
-572 QEIVNKLLN
+572 QEIVGKLLN

-588 VPKALNAELRSY
+588 VPKALNAELRPY

-657 DEFEKFAPSLRIG
+657 DEFEKFAPSIRIG
-670 LVHGSKTRRDKVL
+670 LVHGSKSKRDKVL
-683 NDFKR
+683 REFKR
-688 SLGIKLDY
+688 GLGIKI
-696 MDTFEGLDL
+696 
-705 DEEENINNSKEG
+705 EEDNLKE
-717 KNKSNDKNKTKKSSK
+717 K
-732 SYERYDILLTTYGTL
+732 SYEKYDVLLTTYGTL
-747 KNDEEAYDNLSFDYC
+747 KNDEKAYENLSFDYC
-762 IIDEAQNIKNPSA
+762 IIDEAQNIKNPAA
-775 QATLSVKKIK
+775 QATLSVKNIK

-827 LDENNL
+827 LDESNL
-833 DELKSLITPFI
+833 SELKYLITPFI

-867 MKGKQKQIYNSYVK
+867 MKGKQKQLYSFYVK
-881 AIKTKLNES
+881 AIKNQLNENKS
-890 KISGKIG
+890 SEKSGRD
-897 NEKINLFAYLTKLR
+897 KINLFSYLTKLR
-911 EICLDPSIVI
+911 EICLDPSLVV
-921 PEYNGGSGKLIV
+921 PDYTGGSSKLTV

-953 FTSVLKKIEDDFKR
+953 FTSVLKKIEEDFKK
-967 EGISHLYL
+967 EDISYLYL
-975 DGGTSAKERV
+975 DGGTSAKDRV
-985 ERVKKFNEDES
+985 ERVKKFNEDS
-996 IKVFLISLKAGGVGL
+996 NIKVFLISLKAGGVGL

-1039 RFGQENRVE
+1039 RFGQENKVE

-1095 AKLFE
+1095 SKLFE

>member
-1 MPLNLEI
+1 MPLNLDI
-8 LMKNLVRRTSSFT
+8 FMKNLVRRTSSFT

-31 AYIKDVKGKSIDGVY
+31 AYVKDVKGKSIDGIY
-46 HIYGRVLNEDKN
+46 HIYGNVLNDDKN
-58 WDYDTHLKINMK
+58 WDYNTHIKINMK
-70 NNEIIGVNCSCETFK
+70 NSDIIGTNCSCETFK
-85 ENSKQVKNYMCKHIS
+85 ENSKHIKNYVCKHIS
-100 ATGDAFYS
+100 ATNDVFYS
-108 LAKKKIA
+108 LVRKKVQKNKLK
-115 SKKPMIKVENRLVKE
+115 SNNKTQLVKE
-130 NEKNNEQQEKRFLSL
+130 KNEEHKGQEKRFLSL
-145 DISIKHMVKEG
+145 DINIKHMVKEG
-156 IQFFNCEFR
+156 ITLFNCEFR
-165 IGVGNSNLILDLK
+165 IGAGSLNLILDLK

-191 FNDSFTYNP
+191 FNDGFTYNP
-200 LKDDFLKEDKRI
+200 LRDEFLEEDKRV
-212 LQFIGANSDKINGR
+212 LQFVASHKDRISGR
-226 YLRLRQNS
+226 YLRLKQNN

-243 EKKKINF
+243 EKKKIKF

-258 VKVRKE
+258 VKVKKE

-270 TLKEGKEG
+270 TLKEGEGG

-283 HKKFPVILNN
+283 HKKFPVLLNN
-293 TGDVMFFD
+293 LGDVMFFD

-325 NTITYKKTLENLKNL
+325 NTITYKKSLESLRNL

-354 ENVKIFKEKLMKT
+354 ENVRAFKEKLMKT
-367 TFYFYENKGEIYCN
+367 TFNLYKTKGKIYCN

-419 KFIKREEDFCFIGDE
+419 KFIKREEDFCFIGNE
-434 EAMYDFFSK
+434 EEMYELLSK
-443 GLKKIKEHGDVI
+443 GIKRLKEFGEVL
-455 LSKEL
+455 LSEEL
-460 QEFKVIDSS
+460 KEFKVLDSS
-469 LISSELSEL
+469 LISSELIEL
-478 INFYKLKFDFG
+478 SNFYKLKFDFG
-489 DFNIQ
+489 DFELR
-494 ELRESIDA
+494 ELRESIEA
-502 MKNGKRFYK
+502 MKRGERFYR
-511 TKKTYLD
+511 TKKVYLD
-518 LEEPG
+518 LEDPG
-523 IIHFL
+523 IVNFL

-534 GLDNISNNEINIDKS
+534 GLENIKDNEVYIDKS

-560 RNLSFIKGGKVL
+560 RNLSFIKGGNVL
-572 QEIVNKLLN
+572 QEIVGKLLN

-588 VPKALNAELRSY
+588 VPKALNAELRPY

-650 SVIYNWM
+650 SVIYNCM
-657 DEFEKFAPSLRIG
+657 DEFEKFAPSIKIG
-670 LVHGSKTRRDKVL
+670 LVHGSKSKRDKVL
-683 NDFKR
+683 RDFKR
-688 SLGIKLDY
+688 GLGIKI
-696 MDTFEGLDL
+696 
-705 DEEENINNSKEG
+705 EEENLKE
-717 KNKSNDKNKTKKSSK
+717 K
-732 SYERYDILLTTYGTL
+732 SYEKYDVLLTTYGTL
-747 KNDEEAYDNLSFDYC
+747 KNDEKAYENLSFDYC
-762 IIDEAQNIKNPSA
+762 IIDEAQNIKNPAA
-775 QATLSVKKIK
+775 QATLSVKNIK

-827 LDENNL
+827 LDERNL
-833 DELKSLITPFI
+833 SELKSLITPFI

-867 MKGKQKQIYNSYVK
+867 MKGKQKQLYSFYVK
-881 AIKTKLNES
+881 AIKNELNEN
-890 KISGKIG
+890 KVYEKSGK
-897 NEKINLFAYLTKLR
+897 NKINLFAYLTKLR
-911 EICLDPSIVI
+911 EICLDPSIVV
-921 PEYNGGSGKLIV
+921 PDYKGESSKLTV

-953 FTSVLKKIEDDFKR
+953 FTSVLKKIEGDFKK
-967 EGISHLYL
+967 EDISYLYL

-985 ERVKKFNEDES
+985 ERVKKFNEDS
-996 IKVFLISLKAGGVGL
+996 NIKVFLISLKAGGVGL

-1039 RFGQENRVE
+1039 RFGQENKVE

-1095 AKLFE
+1095 SKLFE

>member
-1 MPLNLEI
+1 MNLDI
-8 LMKNLVRRTSSFT
+8 FMKNLVRRTSSFT
-21 REQGKKLIKE
+21 REQGKKLIQE
-31 AYIKDVKGKSIDGVY
+31 AYVKDVKGKSIDGIY
-46 HIYGRVLNEDKN
+46 HIYGSVLNDDKN
-58 WDYDTHLKINMK
+58 WDYNTHIKINMQ
-70 NNEIIGVNCSCETFK
+70 NSDIIGTNCSCETFK
-85 ENSKQVKNYMCKHIS
+85 ENSKHIKNYVCKHIS
-100 ATGDAFYS
+100 ATNDVFYS
-108 LAKKKIA
+108 LAKKKMQKNKLK
-115 SKKPMIKVENRLVKE
+115 SNNKPKLVKE
-130 NEKNNEQQEKRFLSL
+130 KNEEHKGKEKRFLSL
-145 DISIKHMVKEG
+145 DINIKHMVKEG
-156 IQFFNCEFR
+156 ITLFNCEFR
-165 IGVGNSNLILDLK
+165 IGAGNLNLILDLK

-191 FNDSFTYNP
+191 FNDGFTYNP
-200 LKDDFLKEDKRI
+200 LKDEFLDEDKRV
-212 LQFIGANSDKINGR
+212 LQFVASHKDMISGR
-226 YLRLRQNS
+226 YLRLKQNN

-250 NFNSINYE
+250 KFNSINYE
-258 VKVRKE
+258 VKVKKE

-293 TGDVMFFD
+293 SGDVMFFD
-301 RNLYLPRKRQ
+301 RNLYIPRKRQ

-325 NTITYKKTLENLKNL
+325 NTITYKKSLENLRSL

-354 ENVKIFKEKLMKT
+354 ENIRVFKEKLMKT
-367 TFYFYENKGEIYCN
+367 TFNLYKTKGKIYCN

-419 KFIKREEDFCFIGDE
+419 KFIKRGEDFCFIGNE
-434 EAMYDFFSK
+434 EEMYEFFSK
-443 GLKKIKEHGDVI
+443 GIRRLRELGEVLLSEELKA
-455 LSKEL
+455 
-460 QEFKVIDSS
+460 FKVLDSS
-469 LISSELSEL
+469 FISSELKEL
-478 INFYKLKFDFG
+478 SNFYKLKFDFG
-489 DFNIQ
+489 DFELR
-494 ELRESIDA
+494 ELRESIEA
-502 MKNGKRFYK
+502 MKKGDRFYR
-511 TKKTYLD
+511 TKNVYLD
-518 LEEPG
+518 LEDPG
-523 IIHFL
+523 IVNFL
-528 NLLEDL
+528 NLLDDL
-534 GLDNISNNEINIDKS
+534 GLENIKDNEVYIDKN

-560 RNLSFIKGGKVL
+560 RNLSFIKGGNVL
-572 QEIVNKLLN
+572 QEIVGKLLN

-588 VPKALNAELRSY
+588 VPKALNAELRPY
-600 QKEGFKWINEITD
+600 QKEGFKWINEIID

-657 DEFEKFAPSLRIG
+657 DEFEKFAPSIKIG
-670 LVHGSKTRRDKVL
+670 LVHGSKSKRDKAL
-683 NDFKR
+683 RDFKR
-688 SLGIKLDY
+688 GLGIKI
-696 MDTFEGLDL
+696 
-705 DEEENINNSKEG
+705 EEENLKE
-717 KNKSNDKNKTKKSSK
+717 K
-732 SYERYDILLTTYGTL
+732 SYEKYDVLLTTYGTL
-747 KNDEEAYDNLSFDYC
+747 KNDEKAYENLSFDYC
-762 IIDEAQNIKNPSA
+762 IIDEAQNIKNPAA
-775 QATLSVKKIK
+775 QATLSVKNIK

-827 LDENNL
+827 LDESNL
-833 DELKSLITPFI
+833 SELKSLITPFI

-867 MKGKQKQIYNSYVK
+867 MKGKQKQLYSFYVK
-881 AIKTKLNES
+881 AIKNQLNENKS
-890 KISGKIG
+890 SEKSGRD
-897 NEKINLFAYLTKLR
+897 KINLFAYLTKLR
-911 EICLDPSIVI
+911 EICLDPSLVV
-921 PEYNGGSGKLIV
+921 PDYTGESSKLTV

-953 FTSVLKKIEDDFKR
+953 FTSVLQKIEEDFKK
-967 EGISHLYL
+967 EDISYLYL
-975 DGGTSAKERV
+975 DGGTSAKDRV
-985 ERVKKFNEDES
+985 ERVKKFNEDS
-996 IKVFLISLKAGGVGL
+996 NIKVFLISLKAGGVGL

-1039 RFGQENRVE
+1039 RFGQENKVE

-1095 AKLFE
+1095 SKLFE

>member
-1 MPLNLEI
+1 MNLDI
-8 LMKNLVRRTSSFT
+8 FMKNLVRRTSSFT
-21 REQGKKLIKE
+21 REQGKKLIQE
-31 AYIKDVKGKSIDGVY
+31 AYVKDVKGKSIDGIY
-46 HIYGRVLNEDKN
+46 HIYGSVLNDDKN
-58 WDYDTHLKINMK
+58 WDYNTHIKINMQ
-70 NNEIIGVNCSCETFK
+70 NSDIMGTNCSCETFK
-85 ENSKQVKNYMCKHIS
+85 ENSKHIKNYVCKHIS
-100 ATGDAFYS
+100 ATNDVFYS
-108 LAKKKIA
+108 LAKKKMQKNKLK
-115 SKKPMIKVENRLVKE
+115 SNNKPKLVKE
-130 NEKNNEQQEKRFLSL
+130 KNEEHKGKEKRFLSL
-145 DISIKHMVKEG
+145 DINIKHMVKEG
-156 IQFFNCEFR
+156 ITLFNCEFR
-165 IGVGNSNLILDLK
+165 IGAGNLNLILDLK

-191 FNDSFTYNP
+191 FNDGFTYNP
-200 LKDDFLKEDKRI
+200 LKDEFLDEDKRV
-212 LQFIGANSDKINGR
+212 LQFVASHKDMISGR
-226 YLRLRQNS
+226 YLRLKQNN

-258 VKVRKE
+258 VKVKKE

-278 FILSH
+278 FVLSH
-283 HKKFPVILNN
+283 HKKFPVLLNN
-293 TGDVMFFD
+293 LGDVMFFD

-325 NTITYKKTLENLKNL
+325 NTITYKKSLESLRNL

-354 ENVKIFKEKLMKT
+354 ENVRVFKEKLMKT
-367 TFYFYENKGEIYCN
+367 TFNLYKTEGKIYCN

-419 KFIKREEDFCFIGDE
+419 KFIKREEDFCFIGNE
-434 EAMYDFFSK
+434 EEIYELFSK
-443 GLKKIKEHGDVI
+443 GIKRLRELGEVLLSEELK
-455 LSKEL
+455 
-460 QEFKVIDSS
+460 EFKVLDSS
-469 LISSELSEL
+469 LISSELKEL
-478 INFYKLKFDFG
+478 SNFYKLKFEFG
-489 DFNIQ
+489 DFELR
-494 ELRESIDA
+494 ELRESIEA
-502 MKNGKRFYK
+502 MKRGDRFYR
-511 TKKTYLD
+511 TKKVYLD
-518 LEEPG
+518 LEDPG
-523 IIHFL
+523 IVNFL

-534 GLDNISNNEINIDKS
+534 GLENIKDNEVYIDKS

-560 RNLSFIKGGKVL
+560 RNLSFIKGGNVL
-572 QEIVNKLLN
+572 QEIVGKLLN

-588 VPKALNAELRSY
+588 VPKALNAELRPY

-657 DEFEKFAPSLRIG
+657 DEFEKFAPSIRVG
-670 LVHGSKTRRDKVL
+670 LVHGSKSKRDKVL
-683 NDFKR
+683 RDFKR
-688 SLGIKLDY
+688 GLGIKI
-696 MDTFEGLDL
+696 
-705 DEEENINNSKEG
+705 EEENLKE
-717 KNKSNDKNKTKKSSK
+717 K
-732 SYERYDILLTTYGTL
+732 SYEKYDVLLTTYGTL
-747 KNDEEAYDNLSFDYC
+747 KNDEKAYENLSFDYC
-762 IIDEAQNIKNPSA
+762 IIDEAQNIKNPVA
-775 QATLSVKKIK
+775 QATLSVKNIK

-827 LDENNL
+827 LDESNL
-833 DELKSLITPFI
+833 SELKSLITPFI

-867 MKGKQKQIYNSYVK
+867 MKGKQKQLYSFYVK
-881 AIKTKLNES
+881 AIKNQLNENKS
-890 KISGKIG
+890 SEKSGRD
-897 NEKINLFAYLTKLR
+897 KINLFAYLTKLR
-911 EICLDPSIVI
+911 EICLDPSLVV
-921 PEYNGGSGKLIV
+921 PDYTGGSSKLTV

-953 FTSVLKKIEDDFKR
+953 FTSVLQKIEEDFKK
-967 EGISHLYL
+967 EDISYLYL
-975 DGGTSAKERV
+975 DGGTSAKDRV
-985 ERVKKFNEDES
+985 ERVKKFNEDS
-996 IKVFLISLKAGGVGL
+996 NIKVFLISLKAGGVGL

-1039 RFGQENRVE
+1039 RFGQENKVE

-1095 AKLFE
+1095 SKLFE

>member
-1 MPLNLEI
+1 MNLDI
-8 LMKNLVRRTSSFT
+8 FMKNLVRRTSSFT

-31 AYIKDVKGKSIDGVY
+31 AYVKDVKGKSIDGIY
-46 HIYGRVLNEDKN
+46 HIYGNVLNDDKN
-58 WDYDTHLKINMK
+58 WDYNTHIKINMK
-70 NNEIIGVNCSCETFK
+70 NSDIIGTNCSCETFK
-85 ENSKQVKNYMCKHIS
+85 ENSKHIKNYVCKHIS
-100 ATGDAFYS
+100 ATNDVFYS
-108 LAKKKIA
+108 LVRKKVQKNKL
-115 SKKPMIKVENRLVKE
+115 SNNKTQLVKA
-130 NEKNNEQQEKRFLSL
+130 KNDEYKGKEKRFLSL
-145 DISIKHMVKEG
+145 DINIKHMVKEG
-156 IQFFNCEFR
+156 ITSFNCEFR
-165 IGVGNSNLILDLK
+165 IGARNLNLILDLK

-191 FNDSFTYNP
+191 FNDGFTYNP
-200 LKDDFLKEDKRI
+200 LRDEFLEEDKRV
-212 LQFIGANSDKINGR
+212 LQFVASHKDMISGR
-226 YLRLRQNS
+226 YLRLKQNN

-258 VKVRKE
+258 VKIKKE

-283 HKKFPVILNN
+283 HKKFPVLLNN
-293 TGDVMFFD
+293 LGDVMFFD

-325 NTITYKKTLENLKNL
+325 NTITYKKSLENLRNL

-354 ENVKIFKEKLMKT
+354 ENVRAFKEKLMKT
-367 TFYFYENKGEIYCN
+367 TFNLYKTKGKIYCN

-419 KFIKREEDFCFIGDE
+419 KFIKREEDFCFIGNE
-434 EAMYDFFSK
+434 EGMYELLSK
-443 GLKKIKEHGDVI
+443 GIKRLKEFGEVL
-455 LSKEL
+455 LSEEL
-460 QEFKVIDSS
+460 KEFKVLDSS
-469 LISSELSEL
+469 LISSEFIELS
-478 INFYKLKFDFG
+478 NFYKLKFDFG
-489 DFNIQ
+489 DFELR
-494 ELRESIDA
+494 ELRESIEA
-502 MKNGKRFYK
+502 MKKGERFYR
-511 TKKTYLD
+511 TKKVYLD
-518 LEEPG
+518 LEDPG
-523 IIHFL
+523 IVNFL

-534 GLDNISNNEINIDKS
+534 GLENIKDNEVYIDKS

-560 RNLSFIKGGKVL
+560 RNLSFIKGGNVL
-572 QEIVNKLLN
+572 KEIVGKLLN

-588 VPKALNAELRSY
+588 VPKALNAELRPY

-657 DEFEKFAPSLRIG
+657 DEFEKFAPSIRVG
-670 LVHGSKTRRDKVL
+670 LVHGSKSKRDKVL
-683 NDFKR
+683 RDFKR
-688 SLGIKLDY
+688 GIGIKV
-696 MDTFEGLDL
+696 
-705 DEEENINNSKEG
+705 EEENLKE
-717 KNKSNDKNKTKKSSK
+717 KY
-732 SYERYDILLTTYGTL
+732 YEKYDVLLTTYGTL
-747 KNDEEAYDNLSFDYC
+747 KNDEKAYENLSFDYC
-762 IIDEAQNIKNPSA
+762 IIDEAQNIKNPTA
-775 QATLSVKKIK
+775 QATLSVKNIK

-827 LDENNL
+827 LDESNL
-833 DELKSLITPFI
+833 SELKSLITPFI

-867 MKGKQKQIYNSYVK
+867 MKEKQKQLYSFYVK
-881 AIKTKLNES
+881 AIKNELNTNKVSE
-890 KISGKIG
+890 KSGK
-897 NEKINLFAYLTKLR
+897 NKINLFAYLTKLR
-911 EICLDPSIVI
+911 EICLDPSIVV
-921 PEYNGGSGKLIV
+921 PDYKGESSKLTV

-953 FTSVLKKIEDDFKR
+953 FTSVLKKIEEDFRK
-967 EGISHLYL
+967 EDISYLYL
-975 DGGTSAKERV
+975 DGGTSARERV
-985 ERVKKFNEDES
+985 ERVKKFNEDS
-996 IKVFLISLKAGGVGL
+996 NIKVFLISLKAGGVGL

-1039 RFGQENRVE
+1039 RFGQENKVE

-1095 AKLFE
+1095 SKLFE

>member
-1 MPLNLEI
+1 MPLNLDI
-8 LMKNLVRRTSSFT
+8 FMKNLVRRTSSFT

-31 AYIKDVKGKSIDGVY
+31 AYVKDVKGKSIDGIY
-46 HIYGRVLNEDKN
+46 HIYGSVLNDDKN
-58 WDYDTHLKINMK
+58 WDYNTHIKINMQ
-70 NNEIIGVNCSCETFK
+70 NSDIMGTNCSCETFK
-85 ENSKQVKNYMCKHIS
+85 ENSKHIKNYVCKHIS
-100 ATGDAFYS
+100 ATNDVFYS
-108 LAKKKIA
+108 LAKKKMQKNKLK
-115 SKKPMIKVENRLVKE
+115 SNNKPKLVKE
-130 NEKNNEQQEKRFLSL
+130 KNEEHKGQEKRFLSL
-145 DISIKHMVKEG
+145 DINIKHMVKEG
-156 IQFFNCEFR
+156 ITLFNCEFR
-165 IGVGNSNLILDLK
+165 IGAGNLNLILDLK

-191 FNDSFTYNP
+191 FNDGFTYNP
-200 LKDDFLKEDKRI
+200 LKDEFLDEDKRV
-212 LQFIGANSDKINGR
+212 LQFVASHKDMISGR
-226 YLRLRQNS
+226 YLRLKQNN

-258 VKVRKE
+258 VKVKKE

-278 FILSH
+278 FILNH
-283 HKKFPVILNN
+283 HKKFPIILNN
-293 TGDVMFFD
+293 SGDVMFFD

-325 NTITYKKTLENLKNL
+325 NTITYKKSLENLRSL

-354 ENVKIFKEKLMKT
+354 ENIRVFKEKLMKT
-367 TFYFYENKGEIYCN
+367 TFNLYKNKEKIYCN

-419 KFIKREEDFCFIGDE
+419 KFIKREEDFCFIGSE
-434 EAMYDFFSK
+434 EEIYELFSK
-443 GLKKIKEHGDVI
+443 GIKRLRELGEVLLSEELK
-455 LSKEL
+455 
-460 QEFKVIDSS
+460 EFKVLDSS
-469 LISSELSEL
+469 LISSELKEL
-478 INFYKLKFDFG
+478 SNFYKLKFDFG
-489 DFNIQ
+489 DFELR
-494 ELRESIDA
+494 ELRESIEA
-502 MKNGKRFYK
+502 MKRGDRFYR
-511 TKKTYLD
+511 TKKVYLD
-518 LEEPG
+518 LEDPG
-523 IIHFL
+523 IVNFL
-528 NLLEDL
+528 NLLDDL
-534 GLDNISNNEINIDKS
+534 GLENIKDNEVYIDKS

-560 RNLSFIKGGKVL
+560 RTLSFIKGGNVL
-572 QEIVNKLLN
+572 QEIVGKLLN

-588 VPKALNAELRSY
+588 VPKALNAELRPY

-657 DEFEKFAPSLRIG
+657 DEFEKFAPSIRIG
-670 LVHGSKTRRDKVL
+670 LVHGSKSKRDKVL
-683 NDFKR
+683 RDFKR
-688 SLGIKLDY
+688 GLGIKI
-696 MDTFEGLDL
+696 
-705 DEEENINNSKEG
+705 EEENLKE
-717 KNKSNDKNKTKKSSK
+717 K
-732 SYERYDILLTTYGTL
+732 SYEKYDVLLTTYGTL
-747 KNDEEAYDNLSFDYC
+747 KNDEKAYENLSFDYC

-775 QATLSVKKIK
+775 QATLSVKNIK

-818 KERFRERFI
+818 KDRFRERFI
-827 LDENNL
+827 LDESNL
-833 DELKSLITPFI
+833 SELKYLITPFI
-844 LRRLKEDVL
+844 LRRLKEEVL

-867 MKGKQKQIYNSYVK
+867 MKGKQKQLYSFYVN
-881 AIKTKLNES
+881 AIKNQLNENKS
-890 KISGKIG
+890 SEKSGRD
-897 NEKINLFAYLTKLR
+897 KINLFAYLTKLR
-911 EICLDPSIVI
+911 EICLDPSIVV
-921 PEYNGGSGKLIV
+921 PDYKGGSSKLTV
-933 VKEIVKDA
+933 VREIVKDA

-953 FTSVLKKIEDDFKR
+953 FTSVLQKIEEDFKK
-967 EGISHLYL
+967 EDISYLYL
-975 DGGTSAKERV
+975 DGGTSAKDRV
-985 ERVKKFNEDES
+985 ERVKKFNDDS
-996 IKVFLISLKAGGVGL
+996 NIKVFLISLKAGGVGL

-1026 NPAVEDQATDRAH
+1026 NPSVEDQATDRVH
-1039 RFGQENRVE
+1039 RFGQENKVE

-1095 AKLFE
+1095 SKLFE

>member
-1 MPLNLEI
+1 MPLNLDI
-8 LMKNLVRRTSSFT
+8 FMKNLVRRTSSFT

-31 AYIKDVKGKSIDGVY
+31 AYVKDVKGKSIDGIY
-46 HIYGRVLNEDKN
+46 HIYGSVLNDDKN
-58 WDYDTHLKINMK
+58 WDYNTHIKINMQ
-70 NNEIIGVNCSCETFK
+70 NSDIMGTNCSCETFK
-85 ENSKQVKNYMCKHIS
+85 ENSKHIKNYVCKHIS
-100 ATGDAFYS
+100 ATNDVFYS
-108 LAKKKIA
+108 LAKKKMQKNKLK
-115 SKKPMIKVENRLVKE
+115 SNNKPKLVKE
-130 NEKNNEQQEKRFLSL
+130 KNEEHKGQEKRFLSL
-145 DISIKHMVKEG
+145 DINIKHMLKEG
-156 IQFFNCEFR
+156 ITLFNCEFR
-165 IGVGNSNLILDLK
+165 IGTGNLNLILDLK

-191 FNDSFTYNP
+191 FNDGFTYNP
-200 LKDDFLKEDKRI
+200 LKDEFLDEDKRV
-212 LQFIGANSDKINGR
+212 LQFVASHKDMISGR
-226 YLRLRQNS
+226 YLRLKQNN

-258 VKVRKE
+258 VKVKKE

-278 FILSH
+278 FILNH
-283 HKKFPVILNN
+283 HKKFPIILNN
-293 TGDVMFFD
+293 SGDVMFFD

-325 NTITYKKTLENLKNL
+325 NTITYKKSLENLRSL

-354 ENVKIFKEKLMKT
+354 ENIRVFKEKLIKT
-367 TFYFYENKGEIYCN
+367 TFNLYKNKEKIYCN

-419 KFIKREEDFCFIGDE
+419 KFIKREEDFCFIGSE
-434 EAMYDFFSK
+434 EEIYELFSK
-443 GLKKIKEHGDVI
+443 GIKRLRELGEVLLSEELK
-455 LSKEL
+455 
-460 QEFKVIDSS
+460 EFKVLDSS
-469 LISSELSEL
+469 LISSELKEL
-478 INFYKLKFDFG
+478 SNFYKLKFDFG
-489 DFNIQ
+489 DFELR
-494 ELRESIDA
+494 ELRESIEA
-502 MKNGKRFYK
+502 MKRGDRFYR
-511 TKKTYLD
+511 TKKVYLD
-518 LEEPG
+518 LEDPG
-523 IIHFL
+523 IVNFL
-528 NLLEDL
+528 NLLDDL
-534 GLDNISNNEINIDKS
+534 GLENIKDNEVYIDKS

-560 RNLSFIKGGKVL
+560 RNLSFIKGGNVL
-572 QEIVNKLLN
+572 QEIVGKLLN

-588 VPKALNAELRSY
+588 VPKALNAELRPY

-657 DEFEKFAPSLRIG
+657 DEFEKFAPSIRVG
-670 LVHGSKTRRDKVL
+670 LVHGSKSKRDKVL
-683 NDFKR
+683 RDFKR
-688 SLGIKLDY
+688 GLGIKI
-696 MDTFEGLDL
+696 
-705 DEEENINNSKEG
+705 EEKNLKE
-717 KNKSNDKNKTKKSSK
+717 K
-732 SYERYDILLTTYGTL
+732 SYEKYDVLLTTYGTL
-747 KNDEEAYDNLSFDYC
+747 KNDEKAYENLSFDYC

-775 QATLSVKKIK
+775 QATLSVKNIK

-827 LDENNL
+827 LDESNL
-833 DELKSLITPFI
+833 SELKSLITPFI
-844 LRRLKEDVL
+844 LRRLKEEVL

-867 MKGKQKQIYNSYVK
+867 MKGKQKQLYSFYVN
-881 AIKTKLNES
+881 AIKNQLNENKS
-890 KISGKIG
+890 SEKSGRD
-897 NEKINLFAYLTKLR
+897 KINLFAYLTKLR
-911 EICLDPSIVI
+911 EICLDPSLVV
-921 PEYNGGSGKLIV
+921 PDYKGGSSKLTV

-953 FTSVLKKIEDDFKR
+953 FTSVLQKIEEDFKK
-967 EGISHLYL
+967 EDISYLYL
-975 DGGTSAKERV
+975 DGGTSAKDRV
-985 ERVKKFNEDES
+985 ERVKKFNEDS
-996 IKVFLISLKAGGVGL
+996 NIKVFLISLKAGGVGL

-1039 RFGQENRVE
+1039 RFGQENKVE

-1095 AKLFE
+1095 SKLFE

>member
-1 MPLNLEI
+1 MPLNLDI
-8 LMKNLVRRTSSFT
+8 FMKNLVRRTSSFT

-31 AYIKDVKGKSIDGVY
+31 AYVKDVKGKSIDGIY
-46 HIYGRVLNEDKN
+46 HIYGNVLNDDKN
-58 WDYDTHLKINMK
+58 WDYNTHIKINMK
-70 NNEIIGVNCSCETFK
+70 NSDIIGTNCSCETFK
-85 ENSKQVKNYMCKHIS
+85 ENSKHIKNYVCKHIS
-100 ATGDAFYS
+100 ATNDVFYS
-108 LAKKKIA
+108 LVRKKVQKNKLK
-115 SKKPMIKVENRLVKE
+115 SNNKTQLVKE
-130 NEKNNEQQEKRFLSL
+130 KNEEHKGQEKRFLSL
-145 DISIKHMVKEG
+145 DINIKHMVKEG
-156 IQFFNCEFR
+156 ITLFNCEFR
-165 IGVGNSNLILDLK
+165 IGAGNLNLILDLK

-191 FNDSFTYNP
+191 FNDGFTYNP
-200 LKDDFLKEDKRI
+200 LRDEFLEEDKRV
-212 LQFIGANSDKINGR
+212 LQFVASHKDMISGR
-226 YLRLRQNS
+226 YLRLKQNN
-234 LKDFLKLID
+234 LKNFLKLID

-258 VKVRKE
+258 VKVKKE

-283 HKKFPVILNN
+283 HKKFPVLLNN
-293 TGDVMFFD
+293 SGDVMFFD

-325 NTITYKKTLENLKNL
+325 NTITYKKSLESLRNL

-354 ENVKIFKEKLMKT
+354 ENVRDFKEKLMKT
-367 TFYFYENKGEIYCN
+367 TFNLYKTKGKIYCN

-419 KFIKREEDFCFIGDE
+419 KFIKREEDFCFIGNE
-434 EAMYDFFSK
+434 EGMYELLSK
-443 GLKKIKEHGDVI
+443 GIKRLKEFGEVL
-455 LSKEL
+455 LSEEL
-460 QEFKVIDSS
+460 KEFKVLDSS
-469 LISSELSEL
+469 LISSEFIELS
-478 INFYKLKFDFG
+478 NFYKLKFDFG
-489 DFNIQ
+489 DFELR
-494 ELRESIDA
+494 ELRESIEA
-502 MKNGKRFYK
+502 MKRGERFYR
-511 TKKTYLD
+511 TKKVYLD
-518 LEEPG
+518 LEDPG
-523 IIHFL
+523 IMNFL

-534 GLDNISNNEINIDKS
+534 GLENIKDNEVYIDKS

-560 RNLSFIKGGKVL
+560 RNLSFIKGGNVL
-572 QEIVNKLLN
+572 QEIVGKLLN

-588 VPKALNAELRSY
+588 VPKALNAELRPY

-657 DEFEKFAPSLRIG
+657 DEFEKFAPSIRVG
-670 LVHGSKTRRDKVL
+670 LVHGSKSKRDRVL
-683 NDFKR
+683 RDFKR
-688 SLGIKLDY
+688 GIGIKV
-696 MDTFEGLDL
+696 
-705 DEEENINNSKEG
+705 EEENLKE
-717 KNKSNDKNKTKKSSK
+717 K
-732 SYERYDILLTTYGTL
+732 SYEKYDVLLTTYGTL
-747 KNDEEAYDNLSFDYC
+747 KNDEKAYENLSFDYC
-762 IIDEAQNIKNPSA
+762 IIDEAQNIKNPAA
-775 QATLSVKKIK
+775 QATLSVKNIK

-827 LDENNL
+827 LDESNL
-833 DELKSLITPFI
+833 SELKSLITPFI

-867 MKGKQKQIYNSYVK
+867 MKGKQKQLYSFYAK
-881 AIKTKLNES
+881 AIKNELNEN
-890 KISGKIG
+890 KVYEKSGK
-897 NEKINLFAYLTKLR
+897 NKINLFAYLTKLR
-911 EICLDPSIVI
+911 EICLDPSIVV
-921 PEYNGGSGKLIV
+921 PDYKGESSKLTV

-953 FTSVLKKIEDDFKR
+953 FTSVLKKIEEDFKK
-967 EGISHLYL
+967 EDISYLYL

-985 ERVKKFNEDES
+985 ERVKKFNEDS
-996 IKVFLISLKAGGVGL
+996 NIKVFLISLKAGGVGL

-1039 RFGQENRVE
+1039 RFGQENKVE

-1062 VLMQEDKRELIQSL
+1062 VLMQEDKRDLIQSL
-1076 MDGKTMDGKG
+1076 MDGKTMDGNG

-1095 AKLFE
+1095 NKLFE

>member
-1 MPLNLEI
+1 MPLNLDI
-8 LMKNLVRRTSSFT
+8 FMKNLVRRTSSFT

-31 AYIKDVKGKSIDGVY
+31 AYVKDVKGKSIDGIY
-46 HIYGRVLNEDKN
+46 HIYGNVLNDDKN
-58 WDYDTHLKINMK
+58 WDYNTHIKINMK
-70 NNEIIGVNCSCETFK
+70 NSDIIGTNCSCETFK
-85 ENSKQVKNYMCKHIS
+85 ENSKHIKNYVCKHIS
-100 ATGDAFYS
+100 ATNDVFYS
-108 LAKKKIA
+108 LLRKKVQKNKLK
-115 SKKPMIKVENRLVKE
+115 SNNKTQLVKE
-130 NEKNNEQQEKRFLSL
+130 KNEEHKGQEKRFLSL
-145 DISIKHMVKEG
+145 DINIKHMVKEG
-156 IQFFNCEFR
+156 ITLFNCEFR
-165 IGVGNSNLILDLK
+165 IGAGNLNLILDLK

-191 FNDSFTYNP
+191 FNDGFTYNP
-200 LKDDFLKEDKRI
+200 LRDEFLEEDKRV
-212 LQFIGANSDKINGR
+212 LQFVASHKDMISGR
-226 YLRLRQNS
+226 YLRLKQNN

-243 EKKKINF
+243 EKKKIKF

-258 VKVRKE
+258 VKVKKE

-283 HKKFPVILNN
+283 HKKFPVLLNN
-293 TGDVMFFD
+293 LGDVMFFD

-325 NTITYKKTLENLKNL
+325 NTITYKKSLENLRNL

-354 ENVKIFKEKLMKT
+354 ENVRAFKEKLMKT
-367 TFYFYENKGEIYCN
+367 TFNLYKTKGKIYCN

-419 KFIKREEDFCFIGDE
+419 KFIKREEDFCFIGNE
-434 EAMYDFFSK
+434 EEMYELFSK
-443 GLKKIKEHGDVI
+443 GIKRLKEFGEVL
-455 LSKEL
+455 LSEEL
-460 QEFKVIDSS
+460 KEFKVLDSS
-469 LISSELSEL
+469 LISSELIEL
-478 INFYKLKFDFG
+478 SNFYKLKFDFG
-489 DFNIQ
+489 DFELR
-494 ELRESIDA
+494 ELRESIET
-502 MKNGKRFYK
+502 MKKGERFYR
-511 TKKTYLD
+511 TKKVYLD
-518 LEEPG
+518 LEDPG
-523 IIHFL
+523 IVNFL

-534 GLDNISNNEINIDKS
+534 GLENIKDNEVYIDKS

-560 RNLSFIKGGKVL
+560 RNLSFIKGGNVL
-572 QEIVNKLLN
+572 QEIVGKLLN

-588 VPKALNAELRSY
+588 VPKALNAELRPY

-657 DEFEKFAPSLRIG
+657 DEFEKFAPSIRVG
-670 LVHGSKTRRDKVL
+670 LVHGSKSKRERIL
-683 NDFKR
+683 RDFKR
-688 SLGIKLDY
+688 GLGIKV
-696 MDTFEGLDL
+696 
-705 DEEENINNSKEG
+705 EEENLKE
-717 KNKSNDKNKTKKSSK
+717 KY
-732 SYERYDILLTTYGTL
+732 YEKYDVLLTTYGTL
-747 KNDEEAYDNLSFDYC
+747 KNDEKAYENLSFDYC
-762 IIDEAQNIKNPSA
+762 IIDEAQNIKNPAA
-775 QATLSVKKIK
+775 QATLSVKNIK

-811 MPGYLFT
+811 MPGYLFN

-827 LDENNL
+827 LDESNL
-833 DELKSLITPFI
+833 SELKSLITPFI

-867 MKGKQKQIYNSYVK
+867 MKGKQKQLYSFYVK
-881 AIKTKLNES
+881 AIKNELNEN
-890 KISGKIG
+890 KVYEKSGK
-897 NEKINLFAYLTKLR
+897 NKINLFAYLTKLR
-911 EICLDPSIVI
+911 EICLDPSIVV
-921 PEYNGGSGKLIV
+921 PDYKGESSKLTV

-953 FTSVLKKIEDDFKR
+953 FTSVLKKIEEDFKK
-967 EGISHLYL
+967 EDISYLYL

-985 ERVKKFNEDES
+985 ERVKKFNEDS
-996 IKVFLISLKAGGVGL
+996 NIKVFLISLKAGGVGL

-1039 RFGQENRVE
+1039 RFGQENKVE

-1095 AKLFE
+1095 SKLFE

>member
-1 MPLNLEI
+1 MPLNLDI

-31 AYIKDVKGKSIDGVY
+31 AYVKDVRGKSIDGIY
-46 HIYGRVLNEDKN
+46 HIYGSVLNDDKN
-58 WDYDTHLKINMK
+58 WDYNTHIKINMK
-70 NNEIIGVNCSCETFK
+70 NSDIVGTNCSCETFK
-85 ENSKQVKNYMCKHIS
+85 ENSKHIKNYVCKHIS
-100 ATGDAFYS
+100 ATNDVFYS
-108 LAKKKIA
+108 LAKKKMQKNKLK
-115 SKKPMIKVENRLVKE
+115 SNNKPKLVKE
-130 NEKNNEQQEKRFLSL
+130 KNEEHKGKEKRFLSL
-145 DISIKHMVKEG
+145 DINIKHVVKEG
-156 IQFFNCEFR
+156 ITLFNCEFR
-165 IGVGNSNLILDLK
+165 IGAGNLNLILDLK

-191 FNDSFTYNP
+191 FNDGFTYNP
-200 LKDDFLKEDKRI
+200 LKDEFLDEDKRV
-212 LQFIGANSDKINGR
+212 LQFVASHKDMISGR
-226 YLRLRQNS
+226 YLRLKQNN

-258 VKVRKE
+258 VKVKKE

-293 TGDVMFFD
+293 SGDVMFFD
-301 RNLYLPRKRQ
+301 RNLYIPRKRQ

-325 NTITYKKTLENLKNL
+325 NTITYKKSLENLRSL

-354 ENVKIFKEKLMKT
+354 ENIRVFKEKLMKT
-367 TFYFYENKGEIYCN
+367 TFNLYKTKGKIYCN

-392 LIRDEKDNSFLRDL
+392 LIRDEKDNIFLRDL
-406 KSEKYIEFQLERF
+406 KNEKYIEFQLERF
-419 KFIKREEDFCFIGDE
+419 KFIKREEDFCFIGNE
-434 EAMYDFFSK
+434 EEMYELFSK
-443 GLKKIKEHGDVI
+443 GIKRLRELGEVLLSEELK
-455 LSKEL
+455 
-460 QEFKVIDSS
+460 EFKVLDSS
-469 LISSELSEL
+469 LISSELIEL
-478 INFYKLKFDFG
+478 SNFYKLKFDFG
-489 DFNIQ
+489 DFELR
-494 ELRESIDA
+494 ELRESIEA
-502 MKNGKRFYK
+502 MKRGDRFYR
-511 TKKTYLD
+511 TKKVYLD
-518 LEEPG
+518 LEDHG
-523 IIHFL
+523 IVNFL

-534 GLDNISNNEINIDKS
+534 GLENIKDNEVYIDKS

-560 RNLSFIKGGKVL
+560 RNLSFIKGGNVL
-572 QEIVNKLLN
+572 QEIVGKLLN

-588 VPKALNAELRSY
+588 VPKALNAELRPY
-600 QKEGFKWINEITD
+600 QKDGFKWINEITD

-657 DEFEKFAPSLRIG
+657 DEFEKFAPSIRVG
-670 LVHGSKTRRDKVL
+670 LVHGSKSKRNKVL
-683 NDFKR
+683 RDFKR
-688 SLGIKLDY
+688 GLGIKI
-696 MDTFEGLDL
+696 
-705 DEEENINNSKEG
+705 EEENLKE
-717 KNKSNDKNKTKKSSK
+717 K
-732 SYERYDILLTTYGTL
+732 SYEKYDVLLTTYGTL
-747 KNDEEAYDNLSFDYC
+747 KNDEKAYENLSFDYC
-762 IIDEAQNIKNPSA
+762 IIDEAQNIKNPAA
-775 QATLSVKKIK
+775 QATLSVKNIK

-818 KERFRERFI
+818 KDRFRERFI
-827 LDENNL
+827 LYESNL
-833 DELKSLITPFI
+833 SELKSLITPFI

-867 MKGKQKQIYNSYVK
+867 MKGKQKQLYSFYVK
-881 AIKTKLNES
+881 AIKNQLNENKS
-890 KISGKIG
+890 SEKSGRD
-897 NEKINLFAYLTKLR
+897 KINLFAYLTKLR
-911 EICLDPSIVI
+911 EICLDPSLVV
-921 PEYNGGSGKLIV
+921 PDYTGGSSKLTV

-953 FTSVLKKIEDDFKR
+953 FTSVLQKIEEDFKK
-967 EGISHLYL
+967 EDISYLYL
-975 DGGTSAKERV
+975 DGETSAKDRV
-985 ERVKKFNEDES
+985 ERVKKFNEDS
-996 IKVFLISLKAGGVGL
+996 NIKVFLISLKAGGVGL

-1039 RFGQENRVE
+1039 RFGQENKVE

-1062 VLMQEDKRELIQSL
+1062 VLMQEDKRELIKSL
-1076 MDGKTMDGKG
+1076 MDGKTMDGKV

-1095 AKLFE
+1095 SKLFE

>member
-1 MPLNLEI
+1 MPLNLDI
-8 LMKNLVRRTSSFT
+8 FMKNLVRRTSSFT

-31 AYIKDVKGKSIDGVY
+31 AYVKDVKGKSIDGIY
-46 HIYGRVLNEDKN
+46 HIYGSVLNDDKN
-58 WDYDTHLKINMK
+58 WDYNTHIKINMQ
-70 NNEIIGVNCSCETFK
+70 NSDIMGTNCSCETFK
-85 ENSKQVKNYMCKHIS
+85 ENSKHIKNYVCKHIS
-100 ATGDAFYS
+100 ATNDVFYS
-108 LAKKKIA
+108 LAKKKMQNNK
-115 SKKPMIKVENRLVKE
+115 SKSNNKPKLVKDK
-130 NEKNNEQQEKRFLSL
+130 NEEHKGKEKRFLSL
-145 DISIKHMVKEG
+145 DINIKHMVKEG
-156 IQFFNCEFR
+156 ITLFNCEFR
-165 IGVGNSNLILDLK
+165 IGAGNLNLILDLK

-191 FNDSFTYNP
+191 FNDGFTYNP
-200 LKDDFLKEDKRI
+200 LKDEFLDEDKRV
-212 LQFIGANSDKINGR
+212 LQFVASHKDMISGR
-226 YLRLRQNS
+226 YLRLKQNN

-258 VKVRKE
+258 VKVKKE

-283 HKKFPVILNN
+283 HKKFPIILNN
-293 TGDVMFFD
+293 SGDVMFFD

-325 NTITYKKTLENLKNL
+325 NTITYKKSLENLRSL

-354 ENVKIFKEKLMKT
+354 ENIRVFKEKLMKT
-367 TFYFYENKGEIYCN
+367 TFNLYKNKEKIYCN

-419 KFIKREEDFCFIGDE
+419 KFIKREEDFCFIGNKE
-434 EAMYDFFSK
+434 EMYELFSK
-443 GLKKIKEHGDVI
+443 GIKRLRELGEVLLSEELK
-455 LSKEL
+455 
-460 QEFKVIDSS
+460 EFKVLDSS
-469 LISSELSEL
+469 LISSELKEL
-478 INFYKLKFDFG
+478 SNFYKLKFDFG
-489 DFNIQ
+489 DFELR
-494 ELRESIDA
+494 ELRESVEA
-502 MKNGKRFYK
+502 MKRGDRFYR
-511 TKKTYLD
+511 TKKVYLD
-518 LEEPG
+518 LEDPG
-523 IIHFL
+523 IVNFL

-534 GLDNISNNEINIDKS
+534 GLENIKDNEVYIDKS

-560 RNLSFIKGGKVL
+560 RNLSFIKGGNVL
-572 QEIVNKLLN
+572 QEIVGKLLN

-588 VPKALNAELRSY
+588 LPKALNAELRPY

-613 LGFGGVLADD
+613 LGFGGVLADN

-657 DEFEKFAPSLRIG
+657 DEFEKFAPSIRVG
-670 LVHGSKTRRDKVL
+670 LVHGSKSKRDKVL
-683 NDFKR
+683 RDFKR
-688 SLGIKLDY
+688 GLGIKI
-696 MDTFEGLDL
+696 
-705 DEEENINNSKEG
+705 EEENLKE
-717 KNKSNDKNKTKKSSK
+717 K
-732 SYERYDILLTTYGTL
+732 SYEKYDVLLTTYGTL
-747 KNDEEAYDNLSFDYC
+747 KNDEKAYENLSFDYC

-775 QATLSVKKIK
+775 QATLSVKNIK

-827 LDENNL
+827 LDESNL
-833 DELKSLITPFI
+833 SELKSLITPFI

-867 MKGKQKQIYNSYVK
+867 MKGKQKQLYSFYVK
-881 AIKTKLNES
+881 AIKNQLNENKS
-890 KISGKIG
+890 SEKSGRD
-897 NEKINLFAYLTKLR
+897 KINLFAYLTKLR
-911 EICLDPSIVI
+911 EICLDPSLVV
-921 PEYNGGSGKLIV
+921 PDYTGESSKLTV

-953 FTSVLKKIEDDFKR
+953 FTSVLQKIEEDFKK
-967 EGISHLYL
+967 EDISYLYL
-975 DGGTSAKERV
+975 DGGTSAKDRV
-985 ERVKKFNEDES
+985 ERVKKFNEDS
-996 IKVFLISLKAGGVGL
+996 NIKVFLISLKAGGVGL
-1011 NLTSASVVIHFDPWW
+1011 NLTSASMVIHFDPWW

-1039 RFGQENRVE
+1039 RFGQENKVE

-1095 AKLFE
+1095 SKLFE

>member
-1 MPLNLEI
+1 MNLDI
-8 LMKNLVRRTSSFT
+8 FMKNLVRRTSSFT

-31 AYIKDVKGKSIDGVY
+31 AYVKDVKGKSIDGIY
-46 HIYGRVLNEDKN
+46 HIYGSVLNDDKN
-58 WDYDTHLKINMK
+58 WDYNTHIKINMQ
-70 NNEIIGVNCSCETFK
+70 NSDIIGTNCSCETFK
-85 ENSKQVKNYMCKHIS
+85 ENSKHIKNYVCKHIS
-100 ATGDAFYS
+100 ATNDVFYS
-108 LAKKKIA
+108 LVRKKVQKNKL
-115 SKKPMIKVENRLVKE
+115 SNNKTQLVKE
-130 NEKNNEQQEKRFLSL
+130 KNDEHRGEEKRFLSL
-145 DISIKHMVKEG
+145 DINIKHMVKEG
-156 IQFFNCEFR
+156 ITLFNCEFR
-165 IGVGNSNLILDLK
+165 IGAGNLNLILDLK
-178 DFLYKNSLKKPLK
+178 NFLYKNSLKKPLK
-191 FNDSFTYNP
+191 FNDGFTYNP
-200 LKDDFLKEDKRI
+200 LKDEFLEEDKRV
-212 LQFIGANSDKINGR
+212 LQFVASHKDMISGR
-226 YLRLRQNS
+226 YLRLKQNN

-243 EKKKINF
+243 AKKKINF

-258 VKVRKE
+258 VKVKKE

-270 TLKEGKEG
+270 TLKEGKEE

-283 HKKFPVILNN
+283 HKKFPVLLNN
-293 TGDVMFFD
+293 SGDVMFFD

-325 NTITYKKTLENLKNL
+325 NTITYKKSLENLRNL

-354 ENVKIFKEKLMKT
+354 ENVRDFKEKLMKT
-367 TFYFYENKGEIYCN
+367 TFNLYKTKGKIYCN

-419 KFIKREEDFCFIGDE
+419 KFIKREEDFCFIGNE
-434 EAMYDFFSK
+434 EEMYELLSK
-443 GLKKIKEHGDVI
+443 GIKRLKEFGEVL
-455 LSKEL
+455 LSEEL
-460 QEFKVIDSS
+460 KEFKVLDSS
-469 LISSELSEL
+469 LISSELKEL
-478 INFYKLKFDFG
+478 SNFYKLKFDFG
-489 DFNIQ
+489 DFELR
-494 ELRESIDA
+494 ELRESIEA
-502 MKNGKRFYK
+502 MKRGDRFYR
-511 TKKTYLD
+511 TKKVYLD
-518 LEEPG
+518 LEDPG
-523 IIHFL
+523 IVNFL

-534 GLDNISNNEINIDKS
+534 GLENIKDNEVYIDKS

-560 RNLSFIKGGKVL
+560 RNLSFIKGGNVL
-572 QEIVNKLLN
+572 QEIVGKLLN

-588 VPKALNAELRSY
+588 VPKALNAELRPY

-657 DEFEKFAPSLRIG
+657 DEFEKFAPSIKIG
-670 LVHGSKTRRDKVL
+670 LVHGSKFKRDKVL
-683 NDFKR
+683 RDFKR
-688 SLGIKLDY
+688 GLGIKI
-696 MDTFEGLDL
+696 
-705 DEEENINNSKEG
+705 EEDNLKE
-717 KNKSNDKNKTKKSSK
+717 K
-732 SYERYDILLTTYGTL
+732 SYEKYDVLLTTYGTL
-747 KNDEEAYDNLSFDYC
+747 KNDEKAYENLSFDYC
-762 IIDEAQNIKNPSA
+762 IIDEAQNIKNPAA
-775 QATLSVKKIK
+775 QATLSVKNIK

-818 KERFRERFI
+818 KDRFRERFI
-827 LDENNL
+827 LDESNL
-833 DELKSLITPFI
+833 SELKSLITPFI

-867 MKGKQKQIYNSYVK
+867 MKGKQKQLYSFYVK
-881 AIKTKLNES
+881 AIKNQLNENKS
-890 KISGKIG
+890 SEKSGRD
-897 NEKINLFAYLTKLR
+897 KINLFAYLTKLR
-911 EICLDPSIVI
+911 EICLDPSLVV
-921 PEYNGGSGKLIV
+921 PDYTGGSSKLTV

-953 FTSVLKKIEDDFKR
+953 FTSVLKKIEEDFKK
-967 EGISHLYL
+967 EDISYLYL
-975 DGGTSAKERV
+975 DGGTSAKDRV
-985 ERVKKFNEDES
+985 ERVKKFNEDS
-996 IKVFLISLKAGGVGL
+996 NIKVFLISLKAGGVGL

-1039 RFGQENRVE
+1039 RFGQENKVE

-1095 AKLFE
+1095 SKLFE

>member
-1 MPLNLEI
+1 
-8 LMKNLVRRTSSFT
+8 MKNLVRRTSSFT
-21 REQGKKLIKE
+21 REQGKKLIQE
-31 AYIKDVKGKSIDGVY
+31 AYVKDVRGKSIDGIY
-46 HIYGRVLNEDKN
+46 HIYGSVLNDDKN
-58 WDYDTHLKINMK
+58 WDYNTHIKINMQ
-70 NNEIIGVNCSCETFK
+70 NSDIMGTNCSCETFK
-85 ENSKQVKNYMCKHIS
+85 ENSKHIKNYVCKHIS
-100 ATGDAFYS
+100 ATNDVFYS
-108 LAKKKIA
+108 LAKKKMQKNKLK
-115 SKKPMIKVENRLVKE
+115 SNNKPKLIK
-130 NEKNNEQQEKRFLSL
+130 EKNEEHKGKEKRFLSL
-145 DISIKHMVKEG
+145 DINIKHMVKEG
-156 IQFFNCEFR
+156 ITLFNCEFR
-165 IGVGNSNLILDLK
+165 IGAGNLNLILDLK

-191 FNDSFTYNP
+191 FNDGFTYNP
-200 LKDDFLKEDKRI
+200 LKDEFLDEDKRV
-212 LQFIGANSDKINGR
+212 LQFVASHKDMISGR
-226 YLRLRQNS
+226 YLRLKQNN

-258 VKVRKE
+258 VKVKKE

-278 FILSH
+278 FVLSH

-293 TGDVMFFD
+293 LGDVMFFD

-325 NTITYKKTLENLKNL
+325 NTITYKKSLESLRNL

-354 ENVKIFKEKLMKT
+354 ENVRVFKEKLMKT
-367 TFYFYENKGEIYCN
+367 TFNLYKTEGKIYCN

-419 KFIKREEDFCFIGDE
+419 KFIKREEDFCFIGSE
-434 EAMYDFFSK
+434 EEIYELFSK
-443 GLKKIKEHGDVI
+443 GIKKLKEFGEVL
-455 LSKEL
+455 LSEEL
-460 QEFKVIDSS
+460 KEFKVLDSS
-469 LISSELSEL
+469 LISSELIEL
-478 INFYKLKFDFG
+478 SNFYKLKFDFG
-489 DFNIQ
+489 DFELR
-494 ELRESIDA
+494 ELRESIEA
-502 MKNGKRFYK
+502 MKKGDRFYR
-511 TKKTYLD
+511 TKKVYLD
-518 LEEPG
+518 LEDPG
-523 IIHFL
+523 IVNFL

-534 GLDNISNNEINIDKS
+534 GLENIKDNEVYIDKS

-560 RNLSFIKGGKVL
+560 RNLSFIKGGNVL
-572 QEIVNKLLN
+572 QEIVGKLLN

-588 VPKALNAELRSY
+588 VPKALNVELRPY

-657 DEFEKFAPSLRIG
+657 DEFEKFAPSIRIG
-670 LVHGSKTRRDKVL
+670 LVHGSKSKRDKVL
-683 NDFKR
+683 RDFKR
-688 SLGIKLDY
+688 GLGIKI
-696 MDTFEGLDL
+696 
-705 DEEENINNSKEG
+705 EEENLKE
-717 KNKSNDKNKTKKSSK
+717 K
-732 SYERYDILLTTYGTL
+732 SYEKYDVLLTTYGTL
-747 KNDEEAYDNLSFDYC
+747 KNDKKAYENLSFDYC
-762 IIDEAQNIKNPSA
+762 IIDEAQNIKNPVA
-775 QATLSVKKIK
+775 QATLSVKNIK

-827 LDENNL
+827 LDESNL
-833 DELKSLITPFI
+833 SELKSLITPFI

-867 MKGKQKQIYNSYVK
+867 MKGKQKQLYSFYVK
-881 AIKTKLNES
+881 AIKNQLNENKS
-890 KISGKIG
+890 SEKCGRD
-897 NEKINLFAYLTKLR
+897 KINLFAYLTKLR
-911 EICLDPSIVI
+911 EICLDPSLVV
-921 PEYNGGSGKLIV
+921 PDYTGGSSKLTV

-953 FTSVLKKIEDDFKR
+953 FTSVLKKIEEDFKK
-967 EGISHLYL
+967 EDISYLYL
-975 DGGTSAKERV
+975 DGGTSAKDRV
-985 ERVKKFNEDES
+985 ERVKKFNEDS
-996 IKVFLISLKAGGVGL
+996 NIKVFLISLKAGGVGL

-1039 RFGQENRVE
+1039 RFGQENKVE

-1076 MDGKTMDGKG
+1076 MDGKTMDGKV

-1095 AKLFE
+1095 SKLFE

>member
-1 MPLNLEI
+1 MPLNLDI
-8 LMKNLVRRTSSFT
+8 FMKNLVRRTSSFT
-21 REQGKKLIKE
+21 REQGKKLIQE
-31 AYIKDVKGKSIDGVY
+31 AYVKDVKGKSIDGIY
-46 HIYGRVLNEDKN
+46 HIYGSVLNDDKN
-58 WDYDTHLKINMK
+58 WDYNTHIKINMK
-70 NNEIIGVNCSCETFK
+70 NSDIVGTNCSCETFK
-85 ENSKQVKNYMCKHIS
+85 ENSKHIKNYVCKHIS
-100 ATGDAFYS
+100 ATNDVFYS
-108 LAKKKIA
+108 LAKKKMQKNKLK
-115 SKKPMIKVENRLVKE
+115 SNNKPKLVKE
-130 NEKNNEQQEKRFLSL
+130 KNKEHKGKEKRFLSL
-145 DISIKHMVKEG
+145 DINIKHMVKEG
-156 IQFFNCEFR
+156 VTLFNCEFR
-165 IGVGNSNLILDLK
+165 IGAGNLNLILDLK

-191 FNDSFTYNP
+191 FNDGFTYNP
-200 LKDDFLKEDKRI
+200 LKDEFLDEDKRV
-212 LQFIGANSDKINGR
+212 LQFVASHKDMISGR
-226 YLRLRQNS
+226 YLRLKQNN

-258 VKVRKE
+258 VKVKKE

-278 FILSH
+278 FVLSH

-293 TGDVMFFD
+293 SGDVMFFD

-325 NTITYKKTLENLKNL
+325 NTITYKKSLENLRNL

-354 ENVKIFKEKLMKT
+354 ENVRVFKEKLMKT
-367 TFYFYENKGEIYCN
+367 TFNLYKNKGKIYCN

-419 KFIKREEDFCFIGDE
+419 KFIKREEDFCFIGNE
-434 EAMYDFFSK
+434 EEMYELFSK
-443 GLKKIKEHGDVI
+443 GIKRLRELGEVLLSEELK
-455 LSKEL
+455 
-460 QEFKVIDSS
+460 EFKVLDSS
-469 LISSELSEL
+469 LISSELKEL
-478 INFYKLKFDFG
+478 SNFYKLKFDFG
-489 DFNIQ
+489 DFELR
-494 ELRESIDA
+494 ELRESIEA
-502 MKNGKRFYK
+502 MKRGDRFYR
-511 TKKTYLD
+511 TKKVYLD
-518 LEEPG
+518 LEDPG
-523 IIHFL
+523 IVNFL

-534 GLDNISNNEINIDKS
+534 GLENIKDNEVYIDKS

-560 RNLSFIKGGKVL
+560 RNLSFIKGGNVL
-572 QEIVNKLLN
+572 QEIVGKLLN

-588 VPKALNAELRSY
+588 VPRALNAELRPY

-657 DEFEKFAPSLRIG
+657 DEFEKFAPSIKIG
-670 LVHGSKTRRDKVL
+670 LVHGSKSKRDKVL
-683 NDFKR
+683 RDFKR
-688 SLGIKLDY
+688 GLGIKVE
-696 MDTFEGLDL
+696 EGNL
-705 DEEENINNSKEG
+705 KE
-717 KNKSNDKNKTKKSSK
+717 K
-732 SYERYDILLTTYGTL
+732 SYEKYDVLLTTYGTL
-747 KNDEEAYDNLSFDYC
+747 KNDEKAYENLSFDYC
-762 IIDEAQNIKNPSA
+762 IIDEAQNIKNPVA
-775 QATLSVKKIK
+775 QATLSVKNIK

-827 LDENNL
+827 LDESNL
-833 DELKSLITPFI
+833 IELKSLITPFI

-867 MKGKQKQIYNSYVK
+867 MKGKQKQLYSFYIK
-881 AIKTKLNES
+881 AIKNQLNENKS
-890 KISGKIG
+890 SEKSGRD
-897 NEKINLFAYLTKLR
+897 KINLFAYLTKLR
-911 EICLDPSIVI
+911 EICLDPSLVV
-921 PEYNGGSGKLIV
+921 PDYTGGSSKLTV

-953 FTSVLKKIEDDFKR
+953 FTSVLQKIEEDFKK
-967 EGISHLYL
+967 EDISYLYL
-975 DGGTSAKERV
+975 DGGTSAKDRV
-985 ERVKKFNEDES
+985 ERVKKFNEDS
-996 IKVFLISLKAGGVGL
+996 NIKVFLISLKAGGVGL

-1039 RFGQENRVE
+1039 RFGQENKVE

-1095 AKLFE
+1095 SKLFE

>member
-1 MPLNLEI
+1 MPLNLDI
-8 LMKNLVRRTSSFT
+8 FMKNLVRRTSSFT
-21 REQGKKLIKE
+21 REQGKKLIQE
-31 AYIKDVKGKSIDGVY
+31 AYVKDVKGKSIDGIY
-46 HIYGRVLNEDKN
+46 HIYGSVLNDDKN
-58 WDYDTHLKINMK
+58 WDYNTHIKINMK
-70 NNEIIGVNCSCETFK
+70 NSDIMGTNCSCETFK
-85 ENSKQVKNYMCKHIS
+85 ENSKHIKNYVCKHIS
-100 ATGDAFYS
+100 ATNDVFYS
-108 LAKKKIA
+108 LAKKKMQKNKLK
-115 SKKPMIKVENRLVKE
+115 SNNKPKLVKE
-130 NEKNNEQQEKRFLSL
+130 KNEEHKGKEKRFLSL
-145 DISIKHMVKEG
+145 DINIKHMVKEG
-156 IQFFNCEFR
+156 ITLFNCEFR
-165 IGVGNSNLILDLK
+165 IGAGNLNLILDLK

-191 FNDSFTYNP
+191 FNDGFTYNP
-200 LKDDFLKEDKRI
+200 LKDEFLDEDKRV
-212 LQFIGANSDKINGR
+212 LQFVASHKDMISGR
-226 YLRLRQNS
+226 YLRLKQNN

-258 VKVRKE
+258 VKVKKE

-283 HKKFPVILNN
+283 HKKFPIILNN
-293 TGDVMFFD
+293 SGDVMFFD

-325 NTITYKKTLENLKNL
+325 NTITYKKSLENLRSL

-354 ENVKIFKEKLMKT
+354 ENIRVFKEKLMKT
-367 TFYFYENKGEIYCN
+367 TFNLYKNKEKIYCN

-419 KFIKREEDFCFIGDE
+419 KFIKREEDFCFIGNKE
-434 EAMYDFFSK
+434 EMYELFSK
-443 GLKKIKEHGDVI
+443 GIKRLRELGEVLLSEELK
-455 LSKEL
+455 
-460 QEFKVIDSS
+460 EFKVLDSS
-469 LISSELSEL
+469 LISSELKEL
-478 INFYKLKFDFG
+478 SNFYKLKFDFG
-489 DFNIQ
+489 DFELR
-494 ELRESIDA
+494 ELRESVEA
-502 MKNGKRFYK
+502 MKRGDRFYR
-511 TKKTYLD
+511 TKKVYLD
-518 LEEPG
+518 LEDPG
-523 IIHFL
+523 IVNFL

-534 GLDNISNNEINIDKS
+534 GLENIKDNEVYIDKS

-560 RNLSFIKGGKVL
+560 RNLSFIKGGNVL
-572 QEIVNKLLN
+572 QEIVGKLLN

-588 VPKALNAELRSY
+588 LPKALNAELRPY

-657 DEFEKFAPSLRIG
+657 DEFEKFAPSIRVG
-670 LVHGSKTRRDKVL
+670 LVHGSKSKRDKVL
-683 NDFKR
+683 RDFKR
-688 SLGIKLDY
+688 GLGIKI
-696 MDTFEGLDL
+696 
-705 DEEENINNSKEG
+705 EEENLKE
-717 KNKSNDKNKTKKSSK
+717 K
-732 SYERYDILLTTYGTL
+732 SYEKYDVLLTTYGTL
-747 KNDEEAYDNLSFDYC
+747 KNDEKAYENLSFDYC

-775 QATLSVKKIK
+775 QATLSVKNIK

-827 LDENNL
+827 LDESNL
-833 DELKSLITPFI
+833 SELKSLITPFI

-867 MKGKQKQIYNSYVK
+867 MKGKQKQLYSFYVK
-881 AIKTKLNES
+881 AIKNQLNENKS
-890 KISGKIG
+890 SEKSGRD
-897 NEKINLFAYLTKLR
+897 KINLFAYLTKLR
-911 EICLDPSIVI
+911 EICLDPSLVV
-921 PEYNGGSGKLIV
+921 PDYTGESSKLTV

-953 FTSVLKKIEDDFKR
+953 FTSVLQKIEEDFKK
-967 EGISHLYL
+967 EDISYLYL
-975 DGGTSAKERV
+975 DGGTSAKDRV
-985 ERVKKFNEDES
+985 ERVKKFNEDS
-996 IKVFLISLKAGGVGL
+996 NIKVFLISLKAGGVGL
-1011 NLTSASVVIHFDPWW
+1011 NLTSASMVIHFDPWW

-1039 RFGQENRVE
+1039 RFGQENKVE

-1095 AKLFE
+1095 SKLFE